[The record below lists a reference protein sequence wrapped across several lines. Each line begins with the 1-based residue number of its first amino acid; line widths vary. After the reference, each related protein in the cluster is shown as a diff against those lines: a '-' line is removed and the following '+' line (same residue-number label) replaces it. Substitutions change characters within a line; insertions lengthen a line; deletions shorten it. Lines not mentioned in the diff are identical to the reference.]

1 MSEEKKPL
9 TLEDLK
15 KNKELLNTISQYTRD
30 RYKRDYTNSDEA
42 LEDFLS
48 EYRGIQ
54 NNTMNALT
62 FANYASEIEDS
73 EYKEKL
79 GQLYKTFDYELE
91 NFSDVE
97 DIGSGLAAAGEIL
110 AYNIA
115 DPINLLGFGA
125 GKIVASTAGRVGLK
139 SLINKALSTAAKRP
153 VLAGAVSGAAV
164 TGPLGVA
171 VEASIQKAEKDLGV
185 REGYSPKELALAGG
199 ISGLMGGAFGALG
212 GKLGKMSSD
221 ETTRMLQESEQA
233 TVQGRLSAMDNLEQ
247 ALMTPPTVRGAAAP
261 IDPKKEL
268 AGTYVVSE
276 KLPDAVKDGYDKL
289 GRVLAIDETKKTAT
303 VQFIPKATKVE
314 RKAQYRKD
322 MFDRGAVTLE
332 VPLSELKAPTQTV
345 TKRMITKYINQ
356 YGTFLDPVKIEEG
369 RKFLK
374 QTDPNISVEKLDLTL
389 PPEKILEINTL
400 TMDYA
405 SNNMARNPLI
415 SFDSFDPRL
424 KATER
429 IAQIVDVMSEKELG
443 NFKKFLDDNGIKSKD
458 LGKLYR
464 ADVSQLGKALQE
476 QSKMAS
482 KQLIEVGKAVNTANP
497 TARQQL
503 EELLKKL
510 NKIEETD
517 GKAPSFSN
525 TFVDIWRALL
535 VSQPVT
541 TVRNVFGTAA
551 RLPEEVM
558 RAKLDNLLVNLER
571 QSLGLDPINAE
582 DVLKRSS
589 LDVLKN
595 FSSPDEVV
603 RMTRYIAN
611 VFEEVD
617 LKIFRVFDDLI
628 PAEFEAVP
636 SLRYLGKAATAV
648 NVLNRAQDRWFK
660 SAAFMTELNNQY
672 IQMVNR
678 GLIEAPTVTL
688 PTRTATTPS
697 RNQQILQNMRGT
709 ATATTPSRNQQILQN
724 MRGTATTPSRNQQI
738 LQKMQ
743 GATTT
748 PSPAATATTPSPVPT
763 VTLPNGAT
771 KKISNI
777 RDVFYYQR
785 FDLLNDEMVSKAVGF
800 AFDMAYQNRRTLDKL
815 PFGGRQLQGVLDG
828 WNRMAEGI
836 PALKTIVPFANFMAN
851 SFTYTINRV
860 GFGGAIKSGMSRLK
874 LHSLLKA
881 GVSDIDAQR
890 AALREFNRYKEGL
903 VETAG
908 SFSLYGG
915 AWLLH
920 NYYGGDTWHT
930 IKVQDQEYDLRALFP
945 LSGYML
951 LVDTIT
957 REANGEPQRDS
968 LVKDAGEIL
977 LGLSTRRGA
986 AAPALQEFLEALSSE
1001 ETGIEDAAKSFFET
1015 VGTTVGSF
1023 GGGFLTPIR
1032 PVGEAL
1038 QTFGAS
1044 ERDFRYRRL
1053 QKDVIPEWAL
1063 PDDPDLR
1070 ASIQGFA
1077 DGFIKEGVKGSPLEN
1092 LVFGDVPEAAA
1103 PTGGDLT
1110 TGRGAVF
1117 RQLFGATP
1125 RGDSD
1130 IILNEL
1136 EKAGINPY
1144 RLNMYSEV
1152 PEYDLVRNRMLGEV
1166 SNRLGMALIRSASY
1180 RNADPAKKR
1189 RILEVAYFSSNSLE
1203 IPNQLRQFYNQ
1214 IGAKN
1219 VNNFIDIANK
1229 LVEQEY
1235 PILAEVKKLKTSLKK
1250 DPDARVLNLLRNP
1263 TPGVVTA
1270 ARNALSDQMID
1281 TTPMSDDQ
1289 VMSLIIPRLTYKDE
1303 KDAANQDHTRRLAA
1317 SANLYRKLASSLDL
1331 DIIAEQ
1337 DPLMRFGNQGIL
1349 REGVQ

>member
-1 MSEEKKPL
+1 MAEEKQPL
-9 TLEDLK
+9 TLEDIK
-15 KNKELLNTISQYTRD
+15 KNTNLMGTIARYASD
-30 RYKRDYTNSDEA
+30 RYGKNYFDPDEA
-42 LEDFLS
+42 VEDFLS

-62 FANYASEIEDS
+62 FANYASEIKDEN
-73 EYKEKL
+73 YKAQL
-79 GQLYKTFDYELE
+79 GQLYNTFDYELE

-110 AYNIA
+110 AYNIF
-115 DPINLLGFGA
+115 DPINLIGYGA
-125 GKIVASTAGRVGLK
+125 GKAIASTAGRGAIKGLMGQVFK
-139 SLINKALSTAAKRP
+139 TASKRP
-153 VLAGAVSGAAV
+153 VLAGALTGAAV
-164 TGPLGVA
+164 EGPIGVA
-171 VEASIQKAEKDLGV
+171 TEASIQKAEKDLDV
-185 REGYSPKELALAGG
+185 REGYSPEELALAGG

-268 AGTYVVSE
+268 AGTYIVSE
-276 KLPDAVKDGYDKL
+276 KMPDAVKDGYDKL

-424 KATER
+424 KVTER
-429 IAQIVDVMSEKELG
+429 IAQIVDVMPENELG
-443 NFKKFLDDNGIKSKD
+443 NFKKFLDDNGIQSED

-482 KQLIEVGKAVNTANP
+482 KQLIEVGKAVDTANP

-636 SLRYLGKAATAV
+636 SLRYLGRAATAV

-785 FDLLNDEMVSKAVGF
+785 FDLLNDEMVSKAVEF

-1023 GGGFLTPIR
+1023 GGGFLTPFR

-1077 DGFIKEGVKGSPLEN
+1077 DGLVREGVKGSPLEN

-1235 PILAEVKKLKTSLKK
+1235 PILAEVKKLKTGLRK
-1250 DPDARVLNLLRNP
+1250 DTDARVLNLLRNP

-1317 SANLYRKLASSLDL
+1317 SADLYRKLASSLDL
-1331 DIIAEQ
+1331 DIRAEQ
-1337 DPLMRFGNQGIL
+1337 DPLMRFGFQGIL

>member
-1 MSEEKKPL
+1 MAEEKQPL
-9 TLEDLK
+9 TLEDIK
-15 KNKELLNTISQYTRD
+15 KNTNLMGTIARYASD
-30 RYKRDYTNSDEA
+30 RYGKNYFDPDEA
-42 LEDFLS
+42 VEDFLS

-62 FANYASEIEDS
+62 FANYASEIKDEN
-73 EYKEKL
+73 YKAQL
-79 GQLYKTFDYELE
+79 GRLYNTFDDELE

-125 GKIVASTAGRVGLK
+125 GKIVASTAGRVALK
-139 SLINKALSTAAKRP
+139 GVINKALSTAAKRP
-153 VLAGAVSGAAV
+153 VLAGALTGAAV
-164 TGPLGVA
+164 EGPIGVA
-171 VEASIQKAEKDLGV
+171 TEASIQKAEKDLGV
-185 REGYSPKELALAGG
+185 REGYSPEELALAGG
-199 ISGLMGGAFGALG
+199 ISGLTGGAIGALG
-212 GKLGKMSSD
+212 GKLGRMSSD

-233 TVQGRLSAMDNLEQ
+233 TVQGRLATMDNLEQ

-276 KLPDAVKDGYDKL
+276 KMPDAVKDGYDKL

-303 VQFIPKATKVE
+303 VQYIPKATKVE

-345 TKRMITKYINQ
+345 TKRMITRYINQ

-374 QTDPNISVEKLDLTL
+374 QTDPDISVEKLDLTL

-424 KATER
+424 KVTER
-429 IAQIVDVMSEKELG
+429 IAQIVDVMPENELG
-443 NFKKFLDDNGIKSKD
+443 NFKKFLDDNGIKSED

-464 ADVSQLGKALQE
+464 ADVSQLGKALQK
-476 QSKMAS
+476 QSEMAP
-482 KQLIEVGKAVNTANP
+482 KQLIEAGKTIDTANP

-503 EELLKKL
+503 EEYLKNL

-551 RLPEEVM
+551 RLPEEVA

-595 FSSPDEVV
+595 FSSPDEVI
-603 RMTRYIAN
+603 RLTRYAASMY
-611 VFEEVD
+611 EEVD

-636 SLRYLGKAATAV
+636 SLKHLGRAATAV

-688 PTRTATTPS
+688 P
-697 RNQQILQNMRGT
+697 
-709 ATATTPSRNQQILQN
+709 
-724 MRGTATTPSRNQQI
+724 
-738 LQKMQ
+738 
-743 GATTT
+743 
-748 PSPAATATTPSPVPT
+748 
-763 VTLPNGAT
+763 NGAT

-777 RDVFYYQR
+777 RDVFSYQR
-785 FDLLNDEMVSKAVGF
+785 FDLLNDEMVSKAVEF
-800 AFDMAYQNRRTLDKL
+800 SFDMAYQNRRAPEKI
-815 PFGGRQLQGVLDG
+815 PFIGRGVQSILDG
-828 WNRMAEGI
+828 WNRMAEGS
-836 PALKTIVPFANFMAN
+836 PYLKTIVPFANFMAN
-851 SFTYTINRV
+851 SFTYTINRI
-860 GFGGAIKSGMSRLK
+860 GFGGAIKAGMSRAK

-908 SFSLYGG
+908 AFSMYGG

-920 NYYGGDTWHT
+920 TYYGGDTWNT
-930 IKVQDQEYDLRALFP
+930 IKVQDQEYDISALFP

-951 LVDTIT
+951 VVDTVT
-957 REANGEPQRDS
+957 RATKGEPQRNS
-968 LVKDAGEIL
+968 LVKDASEIL
-977 LGLSTRRGA
+977 FGLSTRRGA

-1001 ETGIEDAAKSFFET
+1001 EIGIEDAAKSFFET
-1015 VGTTVGSF
+1015 IGTTVGSF
-1023 GGGFLTPIR
+1023 GGGFLTPFR

-1077 DGFIKEGVKGSPLEN
+1077 DGLVREGVKGTPLEN
-1092 LVFGDVPEAAA
+1092 VVFGDVPESAA
-1103 PTGGDLT
+1103 PTGGDLR
-1110 TGRGAVF
+1110 TGRGSIF

-1166 SNRLGMALIRSASY
+1166 SNRLGMDLIRSASY

-1189 RILEVAYFSSNSLE
+1189 RILEVAYFNSNSLE

-1219 VNNFIDIANK
+1219 VNNFTDIANN

-1235 PILAEVKKLKTSLKK
+1235 PILAEVKKLKTGLKK
-1250 DPDARVLNLLRNP
+1250 DADARVLNLLRNP

-1303 KDAANQDHTRRLAA
+1303 KDSANQDHTRRLAA
-1317 SANLYRKLASSLDL
+1317 SADLYRKLASSLDP
-1331 DIIAEQ
+1331 DIRAEQ
-1337 DPLMRFGNQGIL
+1337 DPLMRFGNQRML

>member
-1 MSEEKKPL
+1 MAEEKQPL
-9 TLEDLK
+9 TLEDIK
-15 KNKELLNTISQYTRD
+15 KNTDLMRTITRYASD
-30 RYKRDYTNSDEA
+30 RYRKNYFDANEA
-42 LEDFLS
+42 VEDFLS

-54 NNTMNALT
+54 NNTVNALT
-62 FANYASEIEDS
+62 FANYASEIKDEN
-73 EYKEKL
+73 YKAQL
-79 GQLYKTFDYELE
+79 GQLYNTFDDELE

-125 GKIVASTAGRVGLK
+125 GKIVASTAGRVALK
-139 SLINKALSTAAKRP
+139 GVINKALSTASKRP
-153 VLAGAVSGAAV
+153 VLAGALTGAAV
-164 TGPLGVA
+164 EGPIGVA
-171 VEASIQKAEKDLGV
+171 TEASIQKAEKDLDV
-185 REGYSPKELALAGG
+185 REGYSPEELALAGG
-199 ISGLMGGAFGALG
+199 ISGLTGGAFGALG

-233 TVQGRLSAMDNLEQ
+233 TVQGRLATMDNLEQ
-247 ALMTPPTVRGAAAP
+247 AVMTPPTVRGAAAP
-261 IDPKKEL
+261 IDPRKEIS
-268 AGTYVVSE
+268 GTFVVAKE
-276 KLPDAVKDGYDKL
+276 MPDAVKEGYDKL
-289 GRVLAIDETKKTAT
+289 GRVLSIDETKKTAT
-303 VQFIPKATKVE
+303 VQYIPKGTKVE
-314 RKAQYRKD
+314 PKAQYRKD
-322 MFDRGAVTLE
+322 MFDKSAVTLE
-332 VPLSELKAPTQTV
+332 VPLSELRAPTLTT
-345 TKRMITKYINQ
+345 TKRMTTRYINQ
-356 YGTFLDPVKIEEG
+356 YGTFLDPEKVAEG

-374 QTDPNISVEKLDLTL
+374 QTDPDLPADKLELTI

-400 TMDYA
+400 SMDYM
-405 SNNMARNPLI
+405 SNNMTKNPLL
-415 SFDSFDPRL
+415 SYDTFDPRL
-424 KATER
+424 KVTER
-429 IAQIVDVMSEKELG
+429 IAQIVDAMPGNELG
-443 NFKKFLDDNGIKSKD
+443 NFKKFLDDNGIKSED
-458 LGKLYR
+458 LGKIYR
-464 ADVSQLGKALQE
+464 ADVSQAARTLQK
-476 QSKMAS
+476 QSEMAP
-482 KQLIEVGKAVNTANP
+482 KQLIEAGKTIDTANP

-503 EELLKKL
+503 EEYLKNL

-551 RLPEEVM
+551 RLPEEVA

-571 QSLGLDPINAE
+571 RSLGLDPINAE

-595 FSSPDEVV
+595 FNSPDEVI
-603 RMTRYIAN
+603 RLTRYAASMY
-611 VFEEVD
+611 EEVD

-636 SLRYLGKAATAV
+636 SLKHLGRAATAV

-688 PTRTATTPS
+688 P
-697 RNQQILQNMRGT
+697 
-709 ATATTPSRNQQILQN
+709 
-724 MRGTATTPSRNQQI
+724 
-738 LQKMQ
+738 
-743 GATTT
+743 
-748 PSPAATATTPSPVPT
+748 
-763 VTLPNGAT
+763 NGAT

-777 RDVFYYQR
+777 RDVFSYQR
-785 FDLLNDEMVSKAVGF
+785 FDLLNDEMVSKAVEF
-800 AFDMAYQNRRTLDKL
+800 AFDMAYQNRRSLDKL
-815 PFGGRQLQGVLDG
+815 PFLGRQAQGVLDG
-828 WNRMAEGI
+828 WNRMAEDV

-851 SFTYTINRV
+851 SFTYTINRI
-860 GFGGAIKSGMSRLK
+860 GFGGAIKSGMSGLK
-874 LHSLLKA
+874 LRSLLKA

-890 AALREFNRYKEGL
+890 AALREFNRFKEGL

-930 IKVQDQEYDLRALFP
+930 IKVQDQEYDIRTLFP

-977 LGLSTRRGA
+977 LGLSTRRGT
-986 AAPALQEFLEALSSE
+986 AAPALQEFLQAMTSE
-1001 ETGIEDAAKSFFET
+1001 GTSIEDASKSFFEYF
-1015 VGTTVGSF
+1015 GTTLGSF

-1070 ASIQGFA
+1070 ASIQGFV
-1077 DGFIKEGVKGSPLEN
+1077 DGFVKEGVKGSPLEN

-1136 EKAGINPY
+1136 EKAGIDPY
-1144 RLNMYSEV
+1144 RLNMYSKV

-1219 VNNFIDIANK
+1219 VNNFTDIANK

-1235 PILAEVKKLKTSLKK
+1235 PILAEVKKLKTGLKK
-1250 DPDARVLNLLRNP
+1250 DADARVLNLLRNP

-1303 KDAANQDHTRRLAA
+1303 KDSANQDHTRRLAA
-1317 SANLYRKLASSLDL
+1317 SADLYRKLASSLDL

-1337 DPLMRFGNQGIL
+1337 DPLMRFGNQRML

>member
-1 MSEEKKPL
+1 MAEEKQPL
-9 TLEDLK
+9 TLEDIK
-15 KNKELLNTISQYTRD
+15 KNTDLMRTITRYASD
-30 RYKRDYTNSDEA
+30 RYRKNYFGADEA
-42 LEDFLS
+42 VEDFLS

-54 NNTMNALT
+54 NNTVNALT
-62 FANYASEIEDS
+62 FANYASEIKDEN
-73 EYKEKL
+73 YKAQL
-79 GQLYKTFDYELE
+79 GQLYNTFDDELE

-125 GKIVASTAGRVGLK
+125 GKIVASTAGRVALK
-139 SLINKALSTAAKRP
+139 GVINKALSTAAKRP
-153 VLAGAVSGAAV
+153 VLAGALTGAAV
-164 TGPLGVA
+164 EGPIGVA
-171 VEASIQKAEKDLGV
+171 TEASIQKAEKDLGV
-185 REGYSPKELALAGG
+185 REGYSPEELALAGG
-199 ISGLMGGAFGALG
+199 ISGLTGGAFGALG
-212 GKLGKMSSD
+212 GKLGKMSAD

-233 TVQGRLSAMDNLEQ
+233 TVQGRLATMDNLEQ
-247 ALMTPPTVRGAAAP
+247 AVMTPPTVRGAAAP

-268 AGTYVVSE
+268 AGTYVVS
-276 KLPDAVKDGYDKL
+276 KKMPGAVKDGYDKL

-303 VQFIPKATKVE
+303 VQYIPKGTKVE
-314 RKAQYRKD
+314 PKAQYRKD
-322 MFDRGAVTLE
+322 MFDKSAVTLE
-332 VPLSELKAPTQTV
+332 VPLSELRAPTLTT
-345 TKRMITKYINQ
+345 TKRMTTRYINQ
-356 YGTFLDPVKIEEG
+356 YGTFLDPEKVAEG

-374 QTDPNISVEKLDLTL
+374 QTDPDLPADKLELTI

-400 TMDYA
+400 SMNYM
-405 SNNMARNPLI
+405 SNNMTKNPLL
-415 SFDSFDPRL
+415 SYDTFDPRL
-424 KATER
+424 KVTER
-429 IAQIVDVMSEKELG
+429 IAQIVDAMPRNELG
-443 NFKKFLDDNGIKSKD
+443 NFKKFLDDNGIKSED
-458 LGKLYR
+458 LGKIYR
-464 ADVSQLGKALQE
+464 ADVSQAARTLQK
-476 QSKMAS
+476 QSEIAP
-482 KQLIEVGKAVNTANP
+482 KQLIEAGKTIDTANP

-503 EELLKKL
+503 EEYLKNL

-551 RLPEEVM
+551 RLPEEVA

-595 FSSPDEVV
+595 FSSPDEVI
-603 RMTRYIAN
+603 RLTRYAASMY
-611 VFEEVD
+611 EEVD

-636 SLRYLGKAATAV
+636 SLRYLGRAATAV

-688 PTRTATTPS
+688 P
-697 RNQQILQNMRGT
+697 
-709 ATATTPSRNQQILQN
+709 
-724 MRGTATTPSRNQQI
+724 
-738 LQKMQ
+738 
-743 GATTT
+743 
-748 PSPAATATTPSPVPT
+748 
-763 VTLPNGAT
+763 NGAT

-777 RDVFYYQR
+777 RDVFSYQR
-785 FDLLNDEMVSKAVGF
+785 FDLLNDEMVSKAVEF
-800 AFDMAYQNRRTLDKL
+800 AFDMAYQNRRSLDKL
-815 PFGGRQLQGVLDG
+815 PFLGRQAQGVLDG
-828 WNRMAEGI
+828 WNRMAEDV

-851 SFTYTINRV
+851 SFTYTINRI

-890 AALREFNRYKEGL
+890 AALREFNRFKEGL

-930 IKVQDQEYDLRALFP
+930 IKVQDQEYDLRTLFP

-968 LVKDAGEIL
+968 FVKDAGEIL

-986 AAPALQEFLEALSSE
+986 AAPALQEFLQAMTSE
-1001 ETGIEDAAKSFFET
+1001 GTSIEDASKSFFEYF
-1015 VGTTVGSF
+1015 GTTLGSF
-1023 GGGFLTPIR
+1023 GGGFLTPFR

-1070 ASIQGFA
+1070 ASIQGFV

-1136 EKAGINPY
+1136 EKAGIDPY
-1144 RLNMYSEV
+1144 RLNMYSKV

-1219 VNNFIDIANK
+1219 VNNFTDIANK

-1235 PILAEVKKLKTSLKK
+1235 PILAEVKKLKTGLKK
-1250 DPDARVLNLLRNP
+1250 DADARVLNLLRNP

-1303 KDAANQDHTRRLAA
+1303 KDSANQDHTRRLAA
-1317 SANLYRKLASSLDL
+1317 SADLYRKLASSLDL

-1337 DPLMRFGNQGIL
+1337 DPLMRFGNQRML

>member
-54 NNTMNALT
+54 NNTVNALT
-62 FANYASEIEDS
+62 FANYASEIKDEN
-73 EYKEKL
+73 YKAQL
-79 GQLYKTFDYELE
+79 GRLYNTFDDELE

-125 GKIVASTAGRVGLK
+125 GKIVASTAGRVALK
-139 SLINKALSTAAKRP
+139 GVINKALSTASKRP
-153 VLAGAVSGAAV
+153 VLAGALTGAAV
-164 TGPLGVA
+164 EGPIGVA
-171 VEASIQKAEKDLGV
+171 TEASIQKAEKDLGV
-185 REGYSPKELALAGG
+185 REGYSPEELALAGG
-199 ISGLMGGAFGALG
+199 ISGLTGGAFGALG
-212 GKLGKMSSD
+212 GKFGKMSSD

-233 TVQGRLSAMDNLEQ
+233 TVQGRLATMDNLEQ

-571 QSLGLDPINAE
+571 QSLGLDPLNTE

-595 FSSPDEVV
+595 FSSPDEVI
-603 RMTRYIAN
+603 RLTRYAAN

-636 SLRYLGKAATAV
+636 SLKHLGKAATAV

-688 PTRTATTPS
+688 PTQAT
-697 RNQQILQNMRGT
+697 
-709 ATATTPSRNQQILQN
+709 
-724 MRGTATTPSRNQQI
+724 TATTPSRNQQI

-743 GATTT
+743 GAATATT

-777 RDVFYYQR
+777 RDVFSYQR
-785 FDLLNDEMVSKAVGF
+785 FDLLNDEMVSKAVEF
-800 AFDMAYQNRRTLDKL
+800 AFDMAYQNRRSLDKL
-815 PFGGRQLQGVLDG
+815 PFLGRQAQGVLDG
-828 WNRMAEGI
+828 WNRMAEDV

-851 SFTYTINRV
+851 SFTYTINRI
-860 GFGGAIKSGMSRLK
+860 GFGGAIKAGLSRAK

-890 AALREFNRYKEGL
+890 AALREFNRFKEGL

-957 REANGEPQRDS
+957 RKANGEPQRDS
-968 LVKDAGEIL
+968 FVKDAGEIL

-986 AAPALQEFLEALSSE
+986 AAPALQEFLQAMTSE
-1001 ETGIEDAAKSFFET
+1001 ETSIEDASKSFFEYF
-1015 VGTTVGSF
+1015 GTTLGSF

-1070 ASIQGFA
+1070 ASIQGFV
-1077 DGFIKEGVKGSPLEN
+1077 DGFVREGVKGSPLEN

-1166 SNRLGMALIRSASY
+1166 SNQLGMALIRSASY

-1219 VNNFIDIANK
+1219 VNNFRDIANK

-1235 PILAEVKKLKTSLKK
+1235 PVLAEVKKLKTGLRK
-1250 DPDARVLNLLRNP
+1250 DADARVLNLLRNP

-1317 SANLYRKLASSLDL
+1317 SADLYRKLASSLDL
-1331 DIIAEQ
+1331 DIRAEQ
-1337 DPLMRFGNQGIL
+1337 DPLKRLGGQRML

>member
-1 MSEEKKPL
+1 MAEEKNPL
-9 TLEDLK
+9 TLEDIKQNQDLMR
-15 KNKELLNTISQYTRD
+15 TITRYSRD
-30 RYKRDYTNSDEA
+30 RYGKDYVDPDKA
-42 LEDFLS
+42 VEDFLS

-62 FANYASEIEDS
+62 FANYASEIKDEN
-73 EYKEKL
+73 YKAQL
-79 GQLYKTFDYELE
+79 GQLYKTFDDELE

-125 GKIVASTAGRVGLK
+125 GKAVASTVGRGALK
-139 SLINKALSTAAKRP
+139 GVINRALSTAAKRP
-153 VLAGAVSGAAV
+153 VLAGALTGAAV
-164 TGPLGVA
+164 EGPIGVA
-171 VEASIQKAEKDLGV
+171 TEASIQKAEKDLGV
-185 REGYSPKELALAGG
+185 REGYSPEELALAGG
-199 ISGLMGGAFGALG
+199 VSGLTGGAIGALG
-212 GKLGKMSSD
+212 GKLGKMSAD

-233 TVQGRLSAMDNLEQ
+233 TVQGRVAAMDNLEQ
-247 ALMTPPTVRGAAAP
+247 AVMTPPTVRGAAAP

-268 AGTYVVSE
+268 EGTFVVA
-276 KLPDAVKDGYDKL
+276 KKMPDAVKDGYDKL

-303 VQFIPKATKVE
+303 VQYIPKGTKVE
-314 RKAQYRKD
+314 PKAQYRKD
-322 MFDRGAVTLE
+322 MFDKSAVTLE
-332 VPLSELKAPTQTV
+332 VPLSELRAPTLTT
-345 TKRMITKYINQ
+345 TKRMTTRYINQ
-356 YGTFLDPVKIEEG
+356 YGTFLDPEKVAEG

-374 QTDPNISVEKLDLTL
+374 QTDPDLPADKLELTI

-400 TMDYA
+400 SMDYM
-405 SNNMARNPLI
+405 SNNMTKNPLL
-415 SFDSFDPRL
+415 SYDTFDPRL
-424 KATER
+424 KVTER
-429 IAQIVDVMSEKELG
+429 IAQIVDAMPENELG
-443 NFKKFLDDNGIKSKD
+443 NFKKFLDDNGIKSED
-458 LGKLYR
+458 LGKIYR
-464 ADVSQLGKALQE
+464 ADVSQAARTLQK
-476 QSKMAS
+476 QSEMAP
-482 KQLIEVGKAVNTANP
+482 KQLIEAGKTIDTANP

-503 EELLKKL
+503 EEYLKNL

-525 TFVDIWRALL
+525 TFVDIWRSLL

-551 RLPEEVM
+551 RLPEEVA

-595 FSSPDEVV
+595 FSSPDEVI
-603 RMTRYIAN
+603 RLTRYAASMY
-611 VFEEVD
+611 EEVD

-636 SLRYLGKAATAV
+636 SLKHLGRAATAV

-678 GLIEAPTVTL
+678 GFIEAPTVTL
-688 PTRTATTPS
+688 P
-697 RNQQILQNMRGT
+697 
-709 ATATTPSRNQQILQN
+709 
-724 MRGTATTPSRNQQI
+724 
-738 LQKMQ
+738 
-743 GATTT
+743 
-748 PSPAATATTPSPVPT
+748 
-763 VTLPNGAT
+763 NGST

-777 RDVFYYQR
+777 RDVFSYQR
-785 FDLLNDEMVSKAVGF
+785 FDLLNDEMVSKAVEF
-800 AFDMAYQNRRTLDKL
+800 AFDMAYQNRRAPEKI
-815 PFGGRQLQGVLDG
+815 PFIGRGVQSILDG
-828 WNRMAEGI
+828 WNRMSEGS
-836 PALKTIVPFANFMAN
+836 PYLKTVVPFANFMAN
-851 SFTYTINRV
+851 SFTYTINRIAL
-860 GFGGAIKSGMSRLK
+860 GGALKSTMSGLK
-874 LHSLLKA
+874 LRSLLKA

-890 AALREFNRYKEGL
+890 AALREFNRFKEGL

-908 SFSLYGG
+908 SASLYGG

-930 IKVQDQEYDLRALFP
+930 IKVQDQEYDLRTLFP

-968 LVKDAGEIL
+968 LVKDASEIL
-977 LGLSTRRGA
+977 FGLSTRRGA
-986 AAPALQEFLEALSSE
+986 AAPALQEFLEALASE
-1001 ETGIEDAAKSFFET
+1001 ETGVEDAAKSFFET

-1023 GGGFLTPIR
+1023 GGGFLTPVR

-1070 ASIQGFA
+1070 ASIKGFV
-1077 DGFIKEGVKGSPLEN
+1077 DGLVREGVKGTPLEN

-1103 PTGGDLT
+1103 PTGGDLR
-1110 TGRGAVF
+1110 TGRGAIF

-1136 EKAGINPY
+1136 EKAGIDPY
-1144 RLNMYSEV
+1144 RLNSYSEV

-1166 SNRLGMALIRSASY
+1166 SNQLGMALIRSDLY

-1189 RILEVAYFSSNSLE
+1189 RILEVAYFNSNK
-1203 IPNQLRQFYNQ
+1203 IKPPRQLQQFYNQ
-1214 IGAKN
+1214 IGFEN
-1219 VNNFIDIANK
+1219 ISNFRDLATK
-1229 LVEQEY
+1229 LVKQEY
-1235 PILAEVKKLKTSLKK
+1235 PVLAEVKRIKTGLKK
-1250 DPDARVLNLLRNP
+1250 QDEARVLKLFRDP
-1263 TPGVVTA
+1263 TPGVVKA
-1270 ARNALSDQMID
+1270 ARDSLSGQGID
-1281 TTPMSDDQ
+1281 TTPMTDDQ
-1289 VMSLIIPRLTYKDE
+1289 VMSLLLPRLNYKDE
-1303 KDAANQDHTRRLAA
+1303 KNETNQDHIRRLSA
-1317 SANLYRKLASSLDL
+1317 SADLYVKLASSLDI
-1331 DIIAEQ
+1331 DIEGPIE
-1337 DPLMRFGNQGIL
+1337 PLIRIGGGQML
-1349 REGVQ
+1349 REGVSE

>member
-1 MSEEKKPL
+1 MAEEKQPL
-9 TLEDLK
+9 TLEDIK
-15 KNKELLNTISQYTRD
+15 KNTDLMRTITRYASD
-30 RYKRDYTNSDEA
+30 RYRKNYFGADEA
-42 LEDFLS
+42 VEDFLS

-54 NNTMNALT
+54 NNTVNALT
-62 FANYASEIEDS
+62 FANYASEIKDEN
-73 EYKEKL
+73 YKAQL
-79 GQLYKTFDYELE
+79 GQLYKTFDDELE

-125 GKIVASTAGRVGLK
+125 GKIVASTAGRVALK
-139 SLINKALSTAAKRP
+139 GVINKALSTASKRP
-153 VLAGAVSGAAV
+153 VLAGALTGAAV
-164 TGPLGVA
+164 EGPIGVA
-171 VEASIQKAEKDLGV
+171 TEASIQKAEKDLDV
-185 REGYSPKELALAGG
+185 REGYSPEELALAGG
-199 ISGLMGGAFGALG
+199 ISGLTGGAFGALG

-233 TVQGRLSAMDNLEQ
+233 TVQGRLATMDNLEQ
-247 ALMTPPTVRGAAAP
+247 AVMTPPTVRGAAAP

-268 AGTYVVSE
+268 AGTFVVA
-276 KLPDAVKDGYDKL
+276 KKMPDAVKNGYDKL

-303 VQFIPKATKVE
+303 VQYIPKGTKVE
-314 RKAQYRKD
+314 PKAQYRKD
-322 MFDRGAVTLE
+322 MFDKSAVTLE
-332 VPLSELKAPTQTV
+332 VPLSELRAPTLTT
-345 TKRMITKYINQ
+345 TKRMTTRYINQ
-356 YGTFLDPVKIEEG
+356 YGTFLDPEKVAEG

-374 QTDPNISVEKLDLTL
+374 QTDPDLPADKLELTI

-400 TMDYA
+400 SMDYM
-405 SNNMARNPLI
+405 SNNMTKNPLL
-415 SFDSFDPRL
+415 SYDTFDPRL
-424 KATER
+424 KVTER
-429 IAQIVDVMSEKELG
+429 IAQIVDAMPRNELG
-443 NFKKFLDDNGIKSKD
+443 NFKKFLDDNGIKSED
-458 LGKLYR
+458 LGKIYR
-464 ADVSQLGKALQE
+464 ADVSQAARTLQK
-476 QSKMAS
+476 QSEMAP
-482 KQLIEVGKAVNTANP
+482 KQLIEAGKTIDTANP

-503 EELLKKL
+503 EEYLKNL

-551 RLPEEVM
+551 RLPEEVA

-571 QSLGLDPINAE
+571 RSLGLDPINAE

-595 FSSPDEVV
+595 FSSPDEVI
-603 RMTRYIAN
+603 RLTRYAASMY
-611 VFEEVD
+611 EEVD

-636 SLRYLGKAATAV
+636 SLRHLGRAATAV

-678 GLIEAPTVTL
+678 GLIKA
-688 PTRTATTPS
+688 
-697 RNQQILQNMRGT
+697 
-709 ATATTPSRNQQILQN
+709 
-724 MRGTATTPSRNQQI
+724 
-738 LQKMQ
+738 
-743 GATTT
+743 
-748 PSPAATATTPSPVPT
+748 PT

-777 RDVFYYQR
+777 RDVFSYQR
-785 FDLLNDEMVSKAVGF
+785 FDLLNDEMVSKAVEF
-800 AFDMAYQNRRTLDKL
+800 AFDMAYQNRRSLDKL
-815 PFGGRQLQGVLDG
+815 PFLGRQAQGVLDG
-828 WNRMAEGI
+828 WNRMAEDV

-851 SFTYTINRV
+851 SFTYTINRIA
-860 GFGGAIKSGMSRLK
+860 FGGAIKSGMSRLK
-874 LHSLLKA
+874 LRSLLKA

-890 AALREFNRYKEGL
+890 AALREFNRFKEGL

-930 IKVQDQEYDLRALFP
+930 IKVQDQEYDIRTLFP

-986 AAPALQEFLEALSSE
+986 AAPALQEFLQAMTSE
-1001 ETGIEDAAKSFFET
+1001 ETSIEDASKSFFEYF
-1015 VGTTVGSF
+1015 GTTLGSF
-1023 GGGFLTPIR
+1023 GGGFLTPFR

-1070 ASIQGFA
+1070 ASIQGFV

-1136 EKAGINPY
+1136 EKAGIDPY
-1144 RLNMYSEV
+1144 RLNMYSKV

-1235 PILAEVKKLKTSLKK
+1235 PILAEVKKLKTGLKK
-1250 DPDARVLNLLRNP
+1250 DADARVLNLLRNP

-1337 DPLMRFGNQGIL
+1337 DPLMRFGFQGIL

>member
-1 MSEEKKPL
+1 MVEEKKPL

-15 KNKELLNTISQYTRD
+15 KDKDLLRTISQYTRD
-30 RYKRDYTNSDEA
+30 RYNKNYTNPDEA

-62 FANYASEIEDS
+62 FANYASEIKDEN
-73 EYKEKL
+73 YKAQL
-79 GQLYKTFDYELE
+79 GQLYKTFDDELE

-125 GKIVASTAGRVGLK
+125 GKAIASTAGRGVIKGV
-139 SLINKALSTAAKRP
+139 INKALSTAAKRP

-164 TGPLGVA
+164 EGPTGAATEYA
-171 VEASIQKAEKDLGV
+171 VQKAEKDLDV
-185 REGYSPKELALAGG
+185 RGKTDWGQVGLAGG
-199 ISGLMGGAFGALG
+199 ISGLTGGAIGALG
-212 GKLGKMSSD
+212 GKIGKMSAD
-221 ETTRMLQESEQA
+221 ETTRMLQESELA
-233 TVQGRLSAMDNLEQ
+233 SVQGRLASMDNLEQ
-247 ALMTPPTVRGAAAP
+247 AVMTPPTIRGAAAP

-276 KLPDAVKDGYDKL
+276 KMPDAVKDGYDKL

-303 VQFIPKATKVE
+303 VQYIPEGTKVE
-314 RKAQYRKD
+314 RTAQYRKD
-322 MFDRGAVTLE
+322 MFDRGSVTLE
-332 VPLSELKAPTQTV
+332 VPLSELKAPTQTE
-345 TKRMITKYINQ
+345 TKRMITRYINQ
-356 YGTFLDPVKIEEG
+356 YGTFFDPEKVAEG

-374 QTDPNISVEKLDLTL
+374 QIDPDISVEKLDLTL
-389 PPEKILEINTL
+389 PPEKILEINKL

-429 IAQIVDVMSEKELG
+429 IAQIVDVMPENELG
-443 NFKKFLDDNGIKSKD
+443 NFKKFLDDNGIKSED

-464 ADVSQLGKALQE
+464 ADVSQLGKALQKQAE
-476 QSKMAS
+476 MAP
-482 KQLIEVGKAVNTANP
+482 KQLIEAGKAIDTANP
-497 TARQQL
+497 TARQQV
-503 EELLKKL
+503 EEYLKNL

-525 TFVDIWRALL
+525 TFVDIWRALI
-535 VSQPVT
+535 VSQPVS
-541 TVRNVFGTAA
+541 TVRNVFGTGA
-551 RLPEEVM
+551 RLPEEVV
-558 RAKLDNLLVNLER
+558 RAKLDNMLVNLER

-582 DVLKRSS
+582 DILKRSS

-595 FSSPDEVV
+595 FSSPDEAV
-603 RMTRYIAN
+603 RMTRYIASM
-611 VFEEVD
+611 FEEVD

-636 SLRYLGKAATAV
+636 SLKHLGRAATAV

-688 PTRTATTPS
+688 PDGS
-697 RNQQILQNMRGT
+697 
-709 ATATTPSRNQQILQN
+709 
-724 MRGTATTPSRNQQI
+724 
-738 LQKMQ
+738 
-743 GATTT
+743 
-748 PSPAATATTPSPVPT
+748 
-763 VTLPNGAT
+763 T

-777 RDVFYYQR
+777 RDVFSYQR
-785 FDLLNDEMVSKAVGF
+785 FDLLNDEMVSKAVEF
-800 AFDMAYQNRRTLDKL
+800 AFDMAYQNRRVLDKL
-815 PFGGRQLQGVLDG
+815 PFGGKQLQGILDG
-828 WNRMAEGI
+828 WNRMAEGS
-836 PALKTIVPFANFMAN
+836 PYLKTIVPFANFMAG
-851 SFTYTINRV
+851 SFTYTINRI
-860 GFGGAIKSGMSRLK
+860 GFGGAIKAGMSRAK

-908 SFSLYGG
+908 AFSMYGG

-930 IKVQDQEYDLRALFP
+930 IKVWDQEYDIRALFP

-951 LVDTIT
+951 VVDTIT
-957 REANGEPQRDS
+957 RKASGEPRRDS
-968 LVKDAGEIL
+968 LVKDASEIL
-977 LGLSTRRGA
+977 FGLSTRRGA
-986 AAPALQEFLEALSSE
+986 AAPALQEFLEALASE
-1001 ETGIEDAAKSFFET
+1001 ETGVEDAAKSFFET
-1015 VGTTVGSF
+1015 IGTTVGSF
-1023 GGGFLTPIR
+1023 GGGFLTPFR

-1044 ERDFRYRRL
+1044 DRDFRYRRL

-1077 DGFIKEGVKGSPLEN
+1077 DGLVREGVKGTPLEN
-1092 LVFGDVPEAAA
+1092 VVFGDVPESAA
-1103 PTGGDLT
+1103 PTGGDLR
-1110 TGRGAVF
+1110 TGRGAIF

-1136 EKAGINPY
+1136 EKAGIDPY
-1144 RLNMYSEV
+1144 KLNAYSEV

-1166 SNRLGMALIRSASY
+1166 SNQLGMVIIRSDSY
-1180 RNADPAKKR
+1180 RNADPATKR
-1189 RILEVAYFSSNSLE
+1189 RILEVAYFNSNSLK
-1203 IPNQLRQFYNQ
+1203 IPNQLRQVYNQ

-1219 VNNFIDIANK
+1219 VNNFTDIANQ
-1229 LVEQEY
+1229 LVAQEY
-1235 PILAEVKKLKTSLKK
+1235 PVLTEVKKLKTGLKK
-1250 DPDARVLNLLRNP
+1250 ESEARVLKLFRNP

-1270 ARNALSDQMID
+1270 ARNALSDQGID

-1289 VMSLIIPRLTYKDE
+1289 VMSLMIPRLSYKDE
-1303 KDAANQDHTRRLAA
+1303 KDAANQDYTRRLAA
-1317 SANLYRKLASSLDL
+1317 SVDLYRTLASSLDL
-1331 DIIAEQ
+1331 GIIAEQ
-1337 DPLMRFGNQGIL
+1337 DPLKRFGRQDMS
-1349 REGVQ
+1349 RRGVQ

>member
-1 MSEEKKPL
+1 MTEEKQPL
-9 TLEDLK
+9 TLEDIK
-15 KNKELLNTISQYTRD
+15 KNTDLMRTITRYSSD
-30 RYKRDYTNSDEA
+30 RYRKNYFDADKA
-42 LEDFLS
+42 VEDFLS

-54 NNTMNALT
+54 NNTLNALT
-62 FANYASEIEDS
+62 FANYASEIKDEN
-73 EYKEKL
+73 YKAQL
-79 GQLYKTFDYELE
+79 GQLYKTFDDELE

-125 GKIVASTAGRVGLK
+125 GKIVASTAGRTALK
-139 SLINKALSTAAKRP
+139 GVINKALSAAAKRP
-153 VLAGAVSGAAV
+153 VLAGAVTGAALE
-164 TGPLGVA
+164 GPIGVA
-171 VEASIQKAEKDLGV
+171 TEASVQKAEKDLGV
-185 REGYSPKELALAGG
+185 REEYSPEELALAGG
-199 ISGLMGGAFGALG
+199 ISGLTGGAVGAVG
-212 GKLGKMSSD
+212 GKLGRMSAD

-233 TVQGRLSAMDNLEQ
+233 TVQGSLAAMDNLEQ
-247 ALMTPPTVRGAAAP
+247 AVMTPPTVRGASAP
-261 IDPKKEL
+261 IDPRKEIS
-268 AGTYVVSE
+268 GTFVVAKE
-276 KLPDAVKDGYDKL
+276 MPDAVKDGYDKL
-289 GRVLAIDETKKTAT
+289 GRVLSIDETKKTAT
-303 VQFIPKATKVE
+303 VQYIPKGTKVE
-314 RKAQYRKD
+314 PKAQYRKD
-322 MFDRGAVTLE
+322 MFDKGAVTLE
-332 VPLSELKAPTQTV
+332 VPLADLRAPTAST
-345 TKRMITKYINQ
+345 TKRMTDRYVKQ
-356 YGTFLDPVKIEEG
+356 YGTFLDPEKVAEG
-369 RKFLK
+369 RTFLK
-374 QTDPNISVEKLDLTL
+374 QSDPDIPADKLELTI
-389 PPEKILEINTL
+389 PPEKILEINTVS
-400 TMDYA
+400 MDYM
-405 SNNMARNPLI
+405 SKNMNRNPLL

-424 KATER
+424 KVTER
-429 IAQIVDVMSEKELG
+429 IGQIVDALPENELD
-443 NFKKFLDDNGIKSKD
+443 NFKKFLLDNGIQSED
-458 LGKLYR
+458 LGKIYR
-464 ADVSQLGKALQE
+464 ADVSQAARTLQK
-476 QSKMAS
+476 QSEMAP
-482 KQLIEVGKAVNTANP
+482 KQLIEAGKAVETANP

-503 EELLKKL
+503 EEYLKKL
-510 NKIEETD
+510 NKIDETD

-551 RLPEEVM
+551 RLPEEVA

-571 QSLGLDPINAE
+571 RSLGLDPINAE

-595 FSSPDEVV
+595 FSSPDESI
-603 RMTRYIAN
+603 RMARYASTM
-611 VFEEVD
+611 FEEVD

-628 PAEFEAVP
+628 PAEFESVP
-636 SLRYLGKAATAV
+636 SLRRLGRFATAV
-648 NVLNRAQDRWFK
+648 NTLNRAQDRWFK

-688 PTRTATTPS
+688 
-697 RNQQILQNMRGT
+697 Q
-709 ATATTPSRNQQILQN
+709 
-724 MRGTATTPSRNQQI
+724 
-738 LQKMQ
+738 
-743 GATTT
+743 
-748 PSPAATATTPSPVPT
+748 
-763 VTLPNGAT
+763 NGAT

-777 RDVFYYQR
+777 RDVFSYQR
-785 FDLLNDEMVSKAVGF
+785 FDLLNDEMVSKAVEF
-800 AFDMAYQNRRTLDKL
+800 SFDMAYQNRRVLDKL
-815 PFGGRQLQGVLDG
+815 PFGGKQLQGVLDG
-828 WNRMAEGI
+828 WNRMSEGS
-836 PALKTIVPFANFMAN
+836 PYLKTIVPFANFMAN
-851 SFTYTINRV
+851 SFTYTINRI
-860 GFGGAIKSGMSRLK
+860 GFGGAIKAGMSRAK

-920 NYYGGDTWHT
+920 NYYGGDTWNT
-930 IKVQDQEYDLRALFP
+930 IKVQDQEYDIRALFP

-957 REANGEPQRDS
+957 REASGEPQRNS
-968 LVKDAGEIL
+968 LVKDANEIL

-986 AAPALQEFLEALSSE
+986 AAPALQEFLEAVSSE

-1015 VGTTVGSF
+1015 IGTTVGSF
-1023 GGGFLTPIR
+1023 GGGFLTPFR

-1044 ERDFRYRRL
+1044 DRDFRYRRL

-1077 DGFIKEGVKGSPLEN
+1077 DGLVREGVKGTPLEN
-1092 LVFGDVPEAAA
+1092 VVFGDVPESAA
-1103 PTGGDLT
+1103 PTGGDLR
-1110 TGRGAVF
+1110 TGRGSIF

-1136 EKAGINPY
+1136 EKAGIDPY
-1144 RLNMYSEV
+1144 RLNAYSEV

-1166 SNRLGMALIRSASY
+1166 SNQLGMVIIRSDSY
-1180 RNADPAKKR
+1180 RKADPATKR
-1189 RILEVAYFSSNSLE
+1189 RILEVAYFNSNSLE
-1203 IPNQLRQFYNQ
+1203 IPNQLRQFYNR

-1219 VNNFIDIANK
+1219 VNNFRDIANQ

-1235 PILAEVKKLKTSLKK
+1235 PVLTEVKRIKTGLKK
-1250 DPDARVLNLLRNP
+1250 ESEARVLKLFRDP

-1270 ARNALSDQMID
+1270 AKNALSDQGID

-1289 VMSLIIPRLTYKDE
+1289 VMSLMIPRLSYKDE
-1303 KDAANQDHTRRLAA
+1303 KNAANQDYTRRLAA
-1317 SANLYRKLASSLDL
+1317 SADLYRTLASSLDL
-1331 DIIAEQ
+1331 GIRAEQ
-1337 DPLMRFGNQGIL
+1337 DPLKRRGAQDIL
-1349 REGVQ
+1349 RRGVQ

>member
-1 MSEEKKPL
+1 
-9 TLEDLK
+9 
-15 KNKELLNTISQYTRD
+15 
-30 RYKRDYTNSDEA
+30 
-42 LEDFLS
+42 
-48 EYRGIQ
+48 
-54 NNTMNALT
+54 
-62 FANYASEIEDS
+62 
-73 EYKEKL
+73 
-79 GQLYKTFDYELE
+79 
-91 NFSDVE
+91 
-97 DIGSGLAAAGEIL
+97 
-110 AYNIA
+110 
-115 DPINLLGFGA
+115 
-125 GKIVASTAGRVGLK
+125 
-139 SLINKALSTAAKRP
+139 
-153 VLAGAVSGAAV
+153 
-164 TGPLGVA
+164 
-171 VEASIQKAEKDLGV
+171 
-185 REGYSPKELALAGG
+185 
-199 ISGLMGGAFGALG
+199 
-212 GKLGKMSSD
+212 
-221 ETTRMLQESEQA
+221 
-233 TVQGRLSAMDNLEQ
+233 
-247 ALMTPPTVRGAAAP
+247 
-261 IDPKKEL
+261 
-268 AGTYVVSE
+268 
-276 KLPDAVKDGYDKL
+276 
-289 GRVLAIDETKKTAT
+289 
-303 VQFIPKATKVE
+303 
-314 RKAQYRKD
+314 
-322 MFDRGAVTLE
+322 MFDKSAVTLE
-332 VPLSELKAPTQTV
+332 VPLSELRAPTLTT
-345 TKRMITKYINQ
+345 TKRMTTRYINQ
-356 YGTFLDPVKIEEG
+356 YGTFLDPEKVAEG

-374 QTDPNISVEKLDLTL
+374 QTDPDMPADKLELTI

-400 TMDYA
+400 SMDYM
-405 SNNMARNPLI
+405 SNNMTKNPLL
-415 SFDSFDPRL
+415 SYDTFDPRL
-424 KATER
+424 KVTER
-429 IAQIVDVMSEKELG
+429 IAQIVDAMPRNELG
-443 NFKKFLDDNGIKSKD
+443 NFKKFLDDNGIKSED
-458 LGKLYR
+458 LGKIYR
-464 ADVSQLGKALQE
+464 ADVSQAARTLQK
-476 QSKMAS
+476 QSEMAP
-482 KQLIEVGKAVNTANP
+482 KQLIEAGKTIDTANP

-503 EELLKKL
+503 EEYLKNL
-510 NKIEETD
+510 NKIEKTD

-595 FSSPDEVV
+595 FSSPDEVI
-603 RMTRYIAN
+603 RLTRYAASMY
-611 VFEEVD
+611 EEVD
-617 LKIFRVFDDLI
+617 LKIFQVFDDLI

-636 SLRYLGKAATAV
+636 SLKHLGRAATAV

-672 IQMVNR
+672 IQVVNR
-678 GLIEAPTVTL
+678 GLIEA
-688 PTRTATTPS
+688 
-697 RNQQILQNMRGT
+697 
-709 ATATTPSRNQQILQN
+709 
-724 MRGTATTPSRNQQI
+724 
-738 LQKMQ
+738 
-743 GATTT
+743 
-748 PSPAATATTPSPVPT
+748 PT

-777 RDVFYYQR
+777 RDVFSYQR
-785 FDLLNDEMVSKAVGF
+785 FDLLNDEMVSKAVEF
-800 AFDMAYQNRRTLDKL
+800 AFDMAYQNRRSLDKL
-815 PFGGRQLQGVLDG
+815 PFLGRQAQGVLDG
-828 WNRMAEGI
+828 WNRMAEDV

-874 LHSLLKA
+874 LRSLLKA

-890 AALREFNRYKEGL
+890 AALREFNRFKEGL

-930 IKVQDQEYDLRALFP
+930 IKVQDQEYDIRTLFP

-968 LVKDAGEIL
+968 FVKDASEIL

-986 AAPALQEFLEALSSE
+986 AAPALQEFLQAMTSE
-1001 ETGIEDAAKSFFET
+1001 GTSIEDASKSFFEYF
-1015 VGTTVGSF
+1015 GTTLGSF
-1023 GGGFLTPIR
+1023 GGGFLTPFR

-1077 DGFIKEGVKGSPLEN
+1077 DGLVREGVKGSPLEN

-1136 EKAGINPY
+1136 EKAGIDPY

-1166 SNRLGMALIRSASY
+1166 SRVLGMNLIRSQEY
-1180 RNADPAKKR
+1180 RNRDAAGKR
-1189 RILEVAYFSSNSLE
+1189 KLLGVAYFGKASPDQPQQYRDL
-1203 IPNQLRQFYNQ
+1203 LRR
-1214 IGAKN
+1214 IGIKEFKN
-1219 VNNFIDIANK
+1219 FQQIANE
-1229 LVEQEY
+1229 LVKIEY
-1235 PILAEVKKLKTSLKK
+1235 PVLYELYRVNEGLSKEDEADILAS
-1250 DPDARVLNLLRNP
+1250 LRNP
-1263 TPGVVTA
+1263 TPGVIAT
-1270 ARNALSDQMID
+1270 ARNSLID
-1281 TTPMSDDQ
+1281 TGFDARNMSDEE
-1289 VMSLIIPRLTYKDE
+1289 VMSQILPDLKYQDE
-1303 KDAANQDHTRRLAA
+1303 KVEDNQDYNQRLLATIDLYRRLKGIGTL
-1317 SANLYRKLASSLDL
+1317 SETNILSPLITFGGERVLKESS
-1331 DIIAEQ
+1331 Q
-1337 DPLMRFGNQGIL
+1337 
-1349 REGVQ
+1349 

>member
-1 MSEEKKPL
+1 MAEEKNPL
-9 TLEDLK
+9 TLEDIKQNQSLMR
-15 KNKELLNTISQYTRD
+15 TIARYSRD
-30 RYKRDYTNSDEA
+30 RYGKDYVDPNKA
-42 LEDFLS
+42 VEDFLS

-62 FANYASEIEDS
+62 FANYASEIKDEN
-73 EYKEKL
+73 YKAQL

-139 SLINKALSTAAKRP
+139 SVINKALSTAAKRP
-153 VLAGAVSGAAV
+153 VLAGALTGAAV
-164 TGPLGVA
+164 VGPIGVA
-171 VEASIQKAEKDLGV
+171 TEASIQKAEKDLGV
-185 REGYSPKELALAGG
+185 REGYSPEELALAGG
-199 ISGLMGGAFGALG
+199 ISGLMGGAIGALG
-212 GKLGKMSSD
+212 GKLGKMSAD

-233 TVQGRLSAMDNLEQ
+233 TVQGRLATMDNLEQ

-268 AGTYVVSE
+268 AGTYVVS
-276 KLPDAVKDGYDKL
+276 KKMPGAVKDGYDKL

-303 VQFIPKATKVE
+303 VQYIPKGTKVE
-314 RKAQYRKD
+314 PKAQYRKD
-322 MFDRGAVTLE
+322 MFDKSAVTLE
-332 VPLSELKAPTQTV
+332 VPLSELRAPTLTT
-345 TKRMITKYINQ
+345 TKRMTTRYINQ
-356 YGTFLDPVKIEEG
+356 YGTFLDPEKVAEG

-374 QTDPNISVEKLDLTL
+374 QTDPDLPADKLELTI

-400 TMDYA
+400 SMNYM
-405 SNNMARNPLI
+405 SNNMTKNPLL
-415 SFDSFDPRL
+415 SYDTFDPRL
-424 KATER
+424 KVTER
-429 IAQIVDVMSEKELG
+429 IAQIVDAMPRNELG
-443 NFKKFLDDNGIKSKD
+443 NFKKFLDDNGIKSED
-458 LGKLYR
+458 LGKIYR
-464 ADVSQLGKALQE
+464 ADVSQAARTLQK
-476 QSKMAS
+476 QSEMAP
-482 KQLIEVGKAVNTANP
+482 KQLIEAGKTIDTANP

-503 EELLKKL
+503 EEYLKNL

-551 RLPEEVM
+551 RLPEEVA

-571 QSLGLDPINAE
+571 RSLGLDPINAE

-595 FSSPDEVV
+595 FNSPDEVI
-603 RMTRYIAN
+603 RLTRYAASMY
-611 VFEEVD
+611 EEVD

-628 PAEFEAVP
+628 PVEFEAVP
-636 SLRYLGKAATAV
+636 SLRYLGRAATAV

-678 GLIEAPTVTL
+678 GLIKA
-688 PTRTATTPS
+688 
-697 RNQQILQNMRGT
+697 
-709 ATATTPSRNQQILQN
+709 
-724 MRGTATTPSRNQQI
+724 
-738 LQKMQ
+738 
-743 GATTT
+743 
-748 PSPAATATTPSPVPT
+748 PT

-777 RDVFYYQR
+777 RDVFSYQR
-785 FDLLNDEMVSKAVGF
+785 FDLLNDEMVSKAVEF
-800 AFDMAYQNRRTLDKL
+800 SFDMAYQNRRTLDKL

-828 WNRMAEGI
+828 WNRMAEDI

-930 IKVQDQEYDLRALFP
+930 IKVQDQEYDIRTLFP

-951 LVDTIT
+951 LADTIT
-957 REANGEPQRDS
+957 RKANGEPKRDS
-968 LVKDAGEIL
+968 LEKDASEIL

-986 AAPALQEFLEALSSE
+986 AAPALQEFLKALSSE
-1001 ETGIEDAAKSFFET
+1001 GTSIEDASKSFFEYF
-1015 VGTTVGSF
+1015 GTTLGSF

-1070 ASIQGFA
+1070 ASIQGFV
-1077 DGFIKEGVKGSPLEN
+1077 DGFIKAGVKGSPLEN

-1136 EKAGINPY
+1136 EKAGIDPY

-1219 VNNFIDIANK
+1219 VNNFTDIANK

-1235 PILAEVKKLKTSLKK
+1235 PILAEVKKLKTGLKK
-1250 DPDARVLNLLRNP
+1250 DADARVLNLLRNP

-1303 KDAANQDHTRRLAA
+1303 KDSANQDHTRRLAA
-1317 SANLYRKLASSLDL
+1317 SADLYRKLASSLDL

-1337 DPLMRFGNQGIL
+1337 DPLMRFGNQRIL

>member
-1 MSEEKKPL
+1 
-9 TLEDLK
+9 
-15 KNKELLNTISQYTRD
+15 
-30 RYKRDYTNSDEA
+30 
-42 LEDFLS
+42 
-48 EYRGIQ
+48 
-54 NNTMNALT
+54 
-62 FANYASEIEDS
+62 
-73 EYKEKL
+73 
-79 GQLYKTFDYELE
+79 
-91 NFSDVE
+91 
-97 DIGSGLAAAGEIL
+97 
-110 AYNIA
+110 
-115 DPINLLGFGA
+115 
-125 GKIVASTAGRVGLK
+125 
-139 SLINKALSTAAKRP
+139 
-153 VLAGAVSGAAV
+153 
-164 TGPLGVA
+164 
-171 VEASIQKAEKDLGV
+171 
-185 REGYSPKELALAGG
+185 
-199 ISGLMGGAFGALG
+199 
-212 GKLGKMSSD
+212 
-221 ETTRMLQESEQA
+221 MLQESEQA
-233 TVQGRLSAMDNLEQ
+233 TVQGRLATMDNLEQ
-247 ALMTPPTVRGAAAP
+247 AVMTPPTVRGAAAP

-268 AGTYVVSE
+268 AGTYVVS
-276 KLPDAVKDGYDKL
+276 KKMPGAVKDGYDKL

-303 VQFIPKATKVE
+303 VQYIPKGTKVE
-314 RKAQYRKD
+314 PKAQYRKD
-322 MFDRGAVTLE
+322 MFDKSAVTLE
-332 VPLSELKAPTQTV
+332 VPLSELRAPTLTT
-345 TKRMITKYINQ
+345 TKRMTTRYINQ
-356 YGTFLDPVKIEEG
+356 YGTFLDPEKVAEG

-374 QTDPNISVEKLDLTL
+374 QTDPDLPADKLELTI

-400 TMDYA
+400 SMNYM
-405 SNNMARNPLI
+405 SNNMTKNPLL
-415 SFDSFDPRL
+415 SYDTFDPRL
-424 KATER
+424 KVTER
-429 IAQIVDVMSEKELG
+429 IAQIVDAMPGNELG
-443 NFKKFLDDNGIKSKD
+443 NFKKFLDDNGIKSED
-458 LGKLYR
+458 LGKIYR
-464 ADVSQLGKALQE
+464 ADVSQAARTLQK
-476 QSKMAS
+476 QSEMAP
-482 KQLIEVGKAVNTANP
+482 KQLIEAGKTIDTANP

-503 EELLKKL
+503 EEYLKKL

-595 FSSPDEVV
+595 FSSPDEVI
-603 RMTRYIAN
+603 RLTRYAASMY
-611 VFEEVD
+611 EEVD

-636 SLRYLGKAATAV
+636 SLRHLGKAATAV

-688 PTRTATTPS
+688 QTPAATATTPS
-697 RNQQILQNMRGT
+697 RNQQILQNMQGT
-709 ATATTPSRNQQILQN
+709 ATTPSRNQQILQNMQGATTTPSRNQQILQN

-738 LQKMQ
+738 LQNMRGATTTPSRNQ
-743 GATTT
+743 QILQNMRGATTTPSRNQQILQNMRGATTT
-748 PSPAATATTPSPVPT
+748 PSPAATATTPSPTPT

-777 RDVFYYQR
+777 RDVFSYQR
-785 FDLLNDEMVSKAVGF
+785 FDLLNDEMVSKAVEF

-815 PFGGRQLQGVLDG
+815 PFGGRQLQGVLDA
-828 WNRMAEGI
+828 WNRMAEDV

-874 LHSLLKA
+874 LQSILKG

-890 AALREFNRYKEGL
+890 AALREFNRFKEGL

-930 IKVQDQEYDLRALFP
+930 IKVQDQEYDIRTLFP

-957 REANGEPQRDS
+957 RKANGEPKRDS
-968 LVKDAGEIL
+968 LEKDASEIL

-986 AAPALQEFLEALSSE
+986 AAPALQEFLKALSSE
-1001 ETGIEDAAKSFFET
+1001 ETSIEDASKSFFGYF
-1015 VGTTVGSF
+1015 GTTLGSF

-1070 ASIQGFA
+1070 ASIQGFV

-1136 EKAGINPY
+1136 EKAGIDPY
-1144 RLNMYSEV
+1144 KLNSYSEV

-1166 SNRLGMALIRSASY
+1166 SNQLGMAIIRSNSY

-1219 VNNFIDIANK
+1219 VNNFRDIANK

-1235 PILAEVKKLKTSLKK
+1235 PVLAEVKKLKTGLRK
-1250 DPDARVLNLLRNP
+1250 DADARVLNLLRNP

-1317 SANLYRKLASSLDL
+1317 SADLYRKLASSLDL
-1331 DIIAEQ
+1331 DIRAEQ
-1337 DPLMRFGNQGIL
+1337 DPLMRFGGQRML

>member
-1 MSEEKKPL
+1 VIGIAK
-9 TLEDLK
+9 
-15 KNKELLNTISQYTRD
+15 
-30 RYKRDYTNSDEA
+30 DYFGADEA
-42 LEDFLS
+42 VEDFLS

-54 NNTMNALT
+54 NNTVNALT
-62 FANYASEIEDS
+62 FANYASEIKDEN
-73 EYKEKL
+73 YKAQL
-79 GQLYKTFDYELE
+79 GRLYNTFDDELE

-110 AYNIA
+110 AYNIF

-125 GKIVASTAGRVGLK
+125 GKAIASTAGRGAIKGLMGQVFK
-139 SLINKALSTAAKRP
+139 TAAKRP
-153 VLAGAVSGAAV
+153 VLAGALTGAAV
-164 TGPLGVA
+164 EGPIGVA
-171 VEASIQKAEKDLGV
+171 TEASVQKAEKDLGV
-185 REGYSPKELALAGG
+185 RKGYSPEELALAGG
-199 ISGLMGGAFGALG
+199 ISGLTGGAIGALG

-303 VQFIPKATKVE
+303 VQYIPEGTKVE
-314 RKAQYRKD
+314 RTAQYRKD

-332 VPLSELKAPTQTV
+332 VPLSELKAPTQTE
-345 TKRMITKYINQ
+345 TKSRITQYINQ
-356 YGTFLDPVKIEEG
+356 YGKFLDPEKIEEG

-374 QTDPNISVEKLDLTL
+374 QTDPDISVEKLDLTL

-424 KATER
+424 KITER
-429 IAQIVDVMSEKELG
+429 IAQIVDVMPENELG
-443 NFKKFLDDNGIKSKD
+443 NFKKFLDDNGIKSED

-482 KQLIEVGKAVNTANP
+482 KQLIEVGKAVDTANP

-535 VSQPVT
+535 VSQPVS
-541 TVRNVFGTAA
+541 TVRNVFGTGA
-551 RLPEEVM
+551 RLPEEVV
-558 RAKLDNLLVNLER
+558 RAKMDNLLVNLER
-571 QSLGLDPINAE
+571 QSLGLDPINTE

-595 FSSPDEVV
+595 FSNPDEVV

-617 LKIFRVFDDLI
+617 LKILRVFDDLI

-636 SLRYLGKAATAV
+636 SLKYLGRAATAV

-672 IQMVNR
+672 IQTVNR

-688 PTRTATTPS
+688 P
-697 RNQQILQNMRGT
+697 
-709 ATATTPSRNQQILQN
+709 
-724 MRGTATTPSRNQQI
+724 
-738 LQKMQ
+738 
-743 GATTT
+743 
-748 PSPAATATTPSPVPT
+748 
-763 VTLPNGAT
+763 NGST

-777 RDVFYYQR
+777 RDVFSYQR
-785 FDLLNDEMVSKAVGF
+785 FDLLNDEMVSKAVEF
-800 AFDMAYQNRRTLDKL
+800 AFDMAYQNRRVLDKL
-815 PFGGRQLQGVLDG
+815 PFGGKQLQGILDG
-828 WNRMAEGI
+828 WNRMAEGS
-836 PALKTIVPFANFMAN
+836 PYLKTIVPFANFMAG
-851 SFTYTINRV
+851 SFTYTINRI
-860 GFGGAIKSGMSRLK
+860 GFGGAIKAGMSRAK

-908 SFSLYGG
+908 AFSMYGG

-920 NYYGGDTWHT
+920 TYYGGDTWNT
-930 IKVQDQEYDLRALFP
+930 IKVQDQEYDISALFP

-951 LVDTIT
+951 VVDTVT
-957 REANGEPQRDS
+957 RATKGEPQRNS
-968 LVKDAGEIL
+968 LVKDASEIL
-977 LGLSTRRGA
+977 FGLSTRRGA
-986 AAPALQEFLEALSSE
+986 AAPALQEFLEALASE
-1001 ETGIEDAAKSFFET
+1001 ETGVEDAAKSFFET
-1015 VGTTVGSF
+1015 IGTTVGSF
-1023 GGGFLTPIR
+1023 GGGFLTPFR

-1077 DGFIKEGVKGSPLEN
+1077 DGLVREGVKGTPLEN
-1092 LVFGDVPEAAA
+1092 VVFGDVPEAAA
-1103 PTGGDLT
+1103 PTGGDLR
-1110 TGRGAVF
+1110 TGRGSIF

-1136 EKAGINPY
+1136 EKAGIDPY
-1144 RLNMYSEV
+1144 KLNMYSEV

-1166 SNRLGMALIRSASY
+1166 SNQLGMAIIRSDSY
-1180 RNADPAKKR
+1180 RKADPAKKR
-1189 RILEVAYFSSNSLE
+1189 RILEVAYFNSNSLE
-1203 IPNQLRQFYNQ
+1203 IPNQLRQFYNR

-1219 VNNFIDIANK
+1219 VNNFRDIANK

-1235 PILAEVKKLKTSLKK
+1235 PVLTEVKRIKTGLQKE
-1250 DPDARVLNLLRNP
+1250 DDARVLKLFRDP

-1270 ARNALSDQMID
+1270 ARNALSDQGID

-1289 VMSLIIPRLTYKDE
+1289 VMSLMIPRLSYKDE
-1303 KDAANQDHTRRLAA
+1303 KNAANQDYTRRLSA
-1317 SANLYRKLASSLDL
+1317 SVDLYRTLASSLDL
-1331 DIIAEQ
+1331 DIRAEQ
-1337 DPLMRFGNQGIL
+1337 DPLMRFGDKLML

>member
-1 MSEEKKPL
+1 
-9 TLEDLK
+9 
-15 KNKELLNTISQYTRD
+15 
-30 RYKRDYTNSDEA
+30 
-42 LEDFLS
+42 
-48 EYRGIQ
+48 
-54 NNTMNALT
+54 
-62 FANYASEIEDS
+62 
-73 EYKEKL
+73 
-79 GQLYKTFDYELE
+79 
-91 NFSDVE
+91 
-97 DIGSGLAAAGEIL
+97 
-110 AYNIA
+110 
-115 DPINLLGFGA
+115 
-125 GKIVASTAGRVGLK
+125 
-139 SLINKALSTAAKRP
+139 
-153 VLAGAVSGAAV
+153 
-164 TGPLGVA
+164 
-171 VEASIQKAEKDLGV
+171 
-185 REGYSPKELALAGG
+185 
-199 ISGLMGGAFGALG
+199 
-212 GKLGKMSSD
+212 
-221 ETTRMLQESEQA
+221 MLQESEQA
-233 TVQGRLSAMDNLEQ
+233 TVQGRLATMDNLEQ
-247 ALMTPPTVRGAAAP
+247 AVMTPPTVRGAAAP

-268 AGTYVVSE
+268 AGTYVVS
-276 KLPDAVKDGYDKL
+276 KKMPGAVKDGYDKL

-303 VQFIPKATKVE
+303 VQYIPKGTKVE
-314 RKAQYRKD
+314 PKAQYRKD
-322 MFDRGAVTLE
+322 MFDKSAVTLE
-332 VPLSELKAPTQTV
+332 VPLSELRAPTLTT
-345 TKRMITKYINQ
+345 TKRMTTRYINQ
-356 YGTFLDPVKIEEG
+356 YGTFLDPEKVAEG

-374 QTDPNISVEKLDLTL
+374 QTDPDLPADKLELTI

-400 TMDYA
+400 SMNYM
-405 SNNMARNPLI
+405 SNNMTKNPLL
-415 SFDSFDPRL
+415 SYDTFDPRL
-424 KATER
+424 KVTER
-429 IAQIVDVMSEKELG
+429 IAQIVDAMPRNELG
-443 NFKKFLDDNGIKSKD
+443 NFKKFLDDNGIKSED
-458 LGKLYR
+458 LGKIYR
-464 ADVSQLGKALQE
+464 ADVSQAARTLQK
-476 QSKMAS
+476 QSEMAP
-482 KQLIEVGKAVNTANP
+482 KQLIEAGKTIDTANP

-503 EELLKKL
+503 EEYLKNL

-551 RLPEEVM
+551 RLPEEVA

-595 FSSPDEVV
+595 FSSPDEVI
-603 RMTRYIAN
+603 RLTRYAASMY
-611 VFEEVD
+611 EEVD

-628 PAEFEAVP
+628 PVEFEAVP
-636 SLRYLGKAATAV
+636 SLRYLGRAATAV

-688 PTRTATTPS
+688 P
-697 RNQQILQNMRGT
+697 
-709 ATATTPSRNQQILQN
+709 
-724 MRGTATTPSRNQQI
+724 
-738 LQKMQ
+738 
-743 GATTT
+743 
-748 PSPAATATTPSPVPT
+748 
-763 VTLPNGAT
+763 NGAT

-777 RDVFYYQR
+777 RDVFSYQR
-785 FDLLNDEMVSKAVGF
+785 FDLLNDEMVSKAVEF
-800 AFDMAYQNRRTLDKL
+800 AFDMAYQNRRSLDKL
-815 PFGGRQLQGVLDG
+815 PFLGRQAQGVLDG
-828 WNRMAEGI
+828 WNRMAEDV

-851 SFTYTINRV
+851 SFTYTINRI
-860 GFGGAIKSGMSRLK
+860 GFGGAIKSGMSGLK
-874 LHSLLKA
+874 LRSLLKA

-890 AALREFNRYKEGL
+890 AALREFNRFKEGL

-930 IKVQDQEYDLRALFP
+930 IKVQDQEYDIRTLFP

-986 AAPALQEFLEALSSE
+986 AAPALQEFLQAMTSE
-1001 ETGIEDAAKSFFET
+1001 GTSIEDASKSFFEYF
-1015 VGTTVGSF
+1015 GTTLGSF
-1023 GGGFLTPIR
+1023 GGGFLTPFR

-1070 ASIQGFA
+1070 ASIQGFV

-1136 EKAGINPY
+1136 EKAGIDPY
-1144 RLNMYSEV
+1144 RLNMYSKV

-1219 VNNFIDIANK
+1219 VNNFTDIANK

-1235 PILAEVKKLKTSLKK
+1235 PILAEVKKLKTGLKK
-1250 DPDARVLNLLRNP
+1250 DADARVLNLLRNP

-1317 SANLYRKLASSLDL
+1317 SADLYRKLASSLDL

-1337 DPLMRFGNQGIL
+1337 DPLMRFGNQRML

>member
-1 MSEEKKPL
+1 MAEEKQPL
-9 TLEDLK
+9 TLEDIK
-15 KNKELLNTISQYTRD
+15 KNTDLMGTITRYASD
-30 RYKRDYTNSDEA
+30 RYGENYFDPDEA
-42 LEDFLS
+42 VEDFLS

-62 FANYASEIEDS
+62 FANYASEIKDEN
-73 EYKEKL
+73 YKAQL
-79 GQLYKTFDYELE
+79 GQLYNTFDNELE
-91 NFSDVE
+91 NFADVE
-97 DIGSGLAAAGEIL
+97 GVGSGLMAAGEIL

-125 GKIVASTAGRVGLK
+125 GKIVASTAGRVALK
-139 SLINKALSTAAKRP
+139 GVINKALSTAAKRP
-153 VLAGAVSGAAV
+153 VLAGALTGAAV
-164 TGPLGVA
+164 EGPIGVA
-171 VEASIQKAEKDLGV
+171 TEASIQKAEKDLDV
-185 REGYSPKELALAGG
+185 RKGYSPEELALAGG
-199 ISGLMGGAFGALG
+199 ISGLTGGAIGALG
-212 GKLGKMSSD
+212 GKLGKMSAD
-221 ETTRMLQESEQA
+221 ETDRMLQESELA
-233 TVQGRLSAMDNLEQ
+233 SVQGRLASMDNLEQ
-247 ALMTPPTVRGAAAP
+247 AVMTPPTVRGAAAP

-276 KLPDAVKDGYDKL
+276 KMPDAVKDGYDKL

-303 VQFIPKATKVE
+303 VQYIPEGTKIE
-314 RKAQYRKD
+314 RTAQYRKD

-332 VPLSELKAPTQTV
+332 VPLSELKAPTQTE
-345 TKRMITKYINQ
+345 TKRRITQYINQ
-356 YGTFLDPVKIEEG
+356 YGKFLDPEKIEEG

-374 QTDPNISVEKLDLTL
+374 QTDPDISVEKLDLTL

-424 KATER
+424 KVTER
-429 IAQIVDVMSEKELG
+429 IAQIVDVMPENELG
-443 NFKKFLDDNGIKSKD
+443 NFKKFLDDNGIKSED

-464 ADVSQLGKALQE
+464 ADVSQLGKALQK
-476 QSKMAS
+476 QSEMAP
-482 KQLIEVGKAVNTANP
+482 KQLIEAGKTIDTANP
-497 TARQQL
+497 AARQQL
-503 EELLKKL
+503 EEYLKNL
-510 NKIEETD
+510 NKIEKTD

-551 RLPEEVM
+551 RLPEEVA

-571 QSLGLDPINAE
+571 QSLGRDPINAE

-595 FSSPDEVV
+595 FSSPDEVI
-603 RMTRYIAN
+603 RLTRYAASMY
-611 VFEEVD
+611 EEVD

-636 SLRYLGKAATAV
+636 SLKYLGRAATAV

-688 PTRTATTPS
+688 P
-697 RNQQILQNMRGT
+697 
-709 ATATTPSRNQQILQN
+709 
-724 MRGTATTPSRNQQI
+724 
-738 LQKMQ
+738 
-743 GATTT
+743 
-748 PSPAATATTPSPVPT
+748 
-763 VTLPNGAT
+763 NGAT

-777 RDVFYYQR
+777 RDVFSYQR
-785 FDLLNDEMVSKAVGF
+785 FDLLNDEMVSKAVEF
-800 AFDMAYQNRRTLDKL
+800 SFDMAYQNRRAPEKI
-815 PFGGRQLQGVLDG
+815 PFIGRGVQSILDG
-828 WNRMAEGI
+828 WNRMAEGS
-836 PALKTIVPFANFMAN
+836 PPLKIIVPFANFMAN
-851 SFTYTINRV
+851 SFTYTINRI
-860 GFGGAIKSGMSRLK
+860 GFGGAIKAGMSRAK
-874 LHSLLKA
+874 LHSLIKA

-908 SFSLYGG
+908 SASLYGG

-920 NYYGGDTWHT
+920 TYYGGDTWHT
-930 IKVQDQEYDLRALFP
+930 IKVQDQEYDLRTLFP

-951 LVDTIT
+951 LVDTLT
-957 REANGEPQRDS
+957 RATKGEPQRNS
-968 LVKDAGEIL
+968 LVKDASEIL

-1023 GGGFLTPIR
+1023 GGGFLTPFR

-1044 ERDFRYRRL
+1044 DRDFRYRRL

-1077 DGFIKEGVKGSPLEN
+1077 DGLIREGVKGSPLEN

-1103 PTGGDLT
+1103 PTGGDLR
-1110 TGRGAVF
+1110 TGRGSIF
-1117 RQLFGATP
+1117 RQIFGATP

-1136 EKAGINPY
+1136 EKAGIDPY
-1144 RLNMYSEV
+1144 RLNSYSEV

-1166 SNRLGMALIRSASY
+1166 SNQLGMAILRSDSY
-1180 RNADPAKKR
+1180 RNADPATKR
-1189 RILEVAYFSSNSLE
+1189 RILEVAYFNSNSLE
-1203 IPNQLRQFYNQ
+1203 IPNQLRQFYNR

-1219 VNNFIDIANK
+1219 VNNFRDIANK

-1235 PILAEVKKLKTSLKK
+1235 PVLTEVKRIKTGLKK
-1250 DPDARVLNLLRNP
+1250 ESEARVLKLFRDP

-1270 ARNALSDQMID
+1270 ARNALSDQGID

-1289 VMSLIIPRLTYKDE
+1289 VMSLMIPRLSYKDE
-1303 KDAANQDHTRRLAA
+1303 KNADNQDYTRRLSA
-1317 SANLYRKLASSLDL
+1317 SVDLYKTLASSLDL
-1331 DIIAEQ
+1331 DIRAEQ
-1337 DPLMRFGNQGIL
+1337 DPLKRRGAQDML
-1349 REGVQ
+1349 RKGVQ

>member
-1 MSEEKKPL
+1 M
-9 TLEDLK
+9 
-15 KNKELLNTISQYTRD
+15 
-30 RYKRDYTNSDEA
+30 
-42 LEDFLS
+42 
-48 EYRGIQ
+48 
-54 NNTMNALT
+54 
-62 FANYASEIEDS
+62 
-73 EYKEKL
+73 
-79 GQLYKTFDYELE
+79 
-91 NFSDVE
+91 
-97 DIGSGLAAAGEIL
+97 
-110 AYNIA
+110 
-115 DPINLLGFGA
+115 
-125 GKIVASTAGRVGLK
+125 
-139 SLINKALSTAAKRP
+139 
-153 VLAGAVSGAAV
+153 
-164 TGPLGVA
+164 
-171 VEASIQKAEKDLGV
+171 
-185 REGYSPKELALAGG
+185 
-199 ISGLMGGAFGALG
+199 
-212 GKLGKMSSD
+212 
-221 ETTRMLQESEQA
+221 
-233 TVQGRLSAMDNLEQ
+233 
-247 ALMTPPTVRGAAAP
+247 AP
-261 IDPKKEL
+261 
-268 AGTYVVSE
+268 
-276 KLPDAVKDGYDKL
+276 
-289 GRVLAIDETKKTAT
+289 
-303 VQFIPKATKVE
+303 
-314 RKAQYRKD
+314 
-322 MFDRGAVTLE
+322 
-332 VPLSELKAPTQTV
+332 
-345 TKRMITKYINQ
+345 
-356 YGTFLDPVKIEEG
+356 
-369 RKFLK
+369 
-374 QTDPNISVEKLDLTL
+374 
-389 PPEKILEINTL
+389 
-400 TMDYA
+400 
-405 SNNMARNPLI
+405 
-415 SFDSFDPRL
+415 
-424 KATER
+424 
-429 IAQIVDVMSEKELG
+429 
-443 NFKKFLDDNGIKSKD
+443 
-458 LGKLYR
+458 
-464 ADVSQLGKALQE
+464 
-476 QSKMAS
+476 
-482 KQLIEVGKAVNTANP
+482 KQLIEAGKTIDTTNP

-503 EELLKKL
+503 EEYLKNL

-595 FSSPDEVV
+595 FSSPDEVI
-603 RMTRYIAN
+603 RLTRYAASMY
-611 VFEEVD
+611 EEVD

-628 PAEFEAVP
+628 PVEFEAVP

-688 PTRTATTPS
+688 P
-697 RNQQILQNMRGT
+697 
-709 ATATTPSRNQQILQN
+709 
-724 MRGTATTPSRNQQI
+724 
-738 LQKMQ
+738 
-743 GATTT
+743 
-748 PSPAATATTPSPVPT
+748 
-763 VTLPNGAT
+763 NGAT

-777 RDVFYYQR
+777 RDVFSYQR
-785 FDLLNDEMVSKAVGF
+785 FDLLNDEMVSKAVEF
-800 AFDMAYQNRRTLDKL
+800 AFDMAYQNRRSLDKL
-815 PFGGRQLQGVLDG
+815 PFLGRQAQGVLDG
-828 WNRMAEGI
+828 WNRMAEDV

-860 GFGGAIKSGMSRLK
+860 GFGGAIKAGMSRAK

-890 AALREFNRYKEGL
+890 AALREFNRFKEGL

-908 SFSLYGG
+908 VIFNLYGG

-920 NYYGGDTWHT
+920 TYYGGDTWNT
-930 IKVQDQEYDLRALFP
+930 IKVQDQEYDISALFP
-945 LSGYML
+945 LVWLYASLSIPL
-951 LVDTIT
+951 L
-957 REANGEPQRDS
+957 EQAKGEPQRNS

-986 AAPALQEFLEALSSE
+986 AAPALQEFLQAMTSE
-1001 ETGIEDAAKSFFET
+1001 ETSIEDASKSFFEYF
-1015 VGTTVGSF
+1015 GTTLGSF

-1070 ASIQGFA
+1070 ASIQGFV
-1077 DGFIKEGVKGSPLEN
+1077 DGFVKEGVKGSPLEN

-1219 VNNFIDIANK
+1219 VNNFTDIANK

-1235 PILAEVKKLKTSLKK
+1235 PILAEVKKLKTGLKK
-1250 DPDARVLNLLRNP
+1250 DADARVLNLLRNP

-1303 KDAANQDHTRRLAA
+1303 KDSANQDHTRRLAA
-1317 SANLYRKLASSLDL
+1317 SADLYRKLASSLDP
-1331 DIIAEQ
+1331 DIRAEQ
-1337 DPLMRFGNQGIL
+1337 DPLMRFGNQRML

>member
-1 MSEEKKPL
+1 MAEEKQPL
-9 TLEDLK
+9 TLEDIK
-15 KNKELLNTISQYTRD
+15 KNTDLMRTITRYASD
-30 RYKRDYTNSDEA
+30 RYGKNYFDPDEA
-42 LEDFLS
+42 VEDFLS

-62 FANYASEIEDS
+62 FANYASEIKDEN
-73 EYKEKL
+73 YKAQL
-79 GQLYKTFDYELE
+79 GQLYNTFDDELE

-110 AYNIA
+110 AYNIF

-125 GKIVASTAGRVGLK
+125 GKAIASTAGRVALK
-139 SLINKALSTAAKRP
+139 GVINKALSTASKRP
-153 VLAGAVSGAAV
+153 VLAGALTGAAV
-164 TGPLGVA
+164 EGPIGVA
-171 VEASIQKAEKDLGV
+171 TEASIQKAEKDLDV
-185 REGYSPKELALAGG
+185 REGYSPEELALAGG
-199 ISGLMGGAFGALG
+199 ISGLTGGAFGALG

-276 KLPDAVKDGYDKL
+276 KMPDAVKDGYDKL

-424 KATER
+424 KVTER
-429 IAQIVDVMSEKELG
+429 IAQIVDVMPENELG
-443 NFKKFLDDNGIKSKD
+443 NFKKFLDDNGIKSED

-482 KQLIEVGKAVNTANP
+482 KQLIEVGKAVDTANP

-636 SLRYLGKAATAV
+636 SLRHLGRAATAV

-688 PTRTATTPS
+688 PTRRRQRHPLGIS
-697 RNQQILQNMRGT
+697 RSYRICGGRAQRHPLGI
-709 ATATTPSRNQQILQN
+709 SR
-724 MRGTATTPSRNQQI
+724 TTPSRNQQI
-738 LQKMQ
+738 LQKMR
-743 GATTT
+743 GTATTT

-777 RDVFYYQR
+777 RDVFSYQR
-785 FDLLNDEMVSKAVGF
+785 FDLLNDEMVSKAVEF

-1023 GGGFLTPIR
+1023 GGGFLTPFR

-1077 DGFIKEGVKGSPLEN
+1077 DGLVREGVKGSPLEN

-1235 PILAEVKKLKTSLKK
+1235 PILAEVKKLKTGLRK
-1250 DPDARVLNLLRNP
+1250 DTDARVLNLLRNP

-1317 SANLYRKLASSLDL
+1317 SADLYRKLASSLDL
-1331 DIIAEQ
+1331 DIRAEQ
-1337 DPLMRFGNQGIL
+1337 DPLMRFGFQGIL

>member
-1 MSEEKKPL
+1 MAEEKQPL
-9 TLEDLK
+9 TLEDIK
-15 KNKELLNTISQYTRD
+15 KNTNLMGTIARYASD
-30 RYKRDYTNSDEA
+30 RYGKNYFDPDEA
-42 LEDFLS
+42 VEDFLS

-62 FANYASEIEDS
+62 FANYASEIKDEN
-73 EYKEKL
+73 YKAQL
-79 GQLYKTFDYELE
+79 GQLYNTFDYELE

-110 AYNIA
+110 TYNIT

-139 SLINKALSTAAKRP
+139 SVINKALSTAAKRP
-153 VLAGAVSGAAV
+153 VLSGALTGAAV
-164 TGPLGVA
+164 VGPIGVA
-171 VEASIQKAEKDLGV
+171 TEASIQKAEKDLGV

-199 ISGLMGGAFGALG
+199 ISGLMGGAFGAIG
-212 GKLGKMSSD
+212 GKLGKMSAD

-233 TVQGRLSAMDNLEQ
+233 TVQGRLATMDNLEQ

-268 AGTYVVSE
+268 AGTYVVS
-276 KLPDAVKDGYDKL
+276 KKMPGAVKDGYDKL

-303 VQFIPKATKVE
+303 VQYIPKGTKVE
-314 RKAQYRKD
+314 PKAQYRKD
-322 MFDRGAVTLE
+322 MFDKSAVTLE
-332 VPLSELKAPTQTV
+332 VPLSELRAPTLTT
-345 TKRMITKYINQ
+345 TKRMTTRYINQ
-356 YGTFLDPVKIEEG
+356 YGTFLDPEKVAEG

-374 QTDPNISVEKLDLTL
+374 QTDPDLPADKLELTI

-400 TMDYA
+400 SMNYM
-405 SNNMARNPLI
+405 SNNMTKNPLL
-415 SFDSFDPRL
+415 SYDTFDPRL
-424 KATER
+424 KVTER
-429 IAQIVDVMSEKELG
+429 IAQIVDAMPRNELG
-443 NFKKFLDDNGIKSKD
+443 NFKKFLDDNGIKSED
-458 LGKLYR
+458 LGKIYR
-464 ADVSQLGKALQE
+464 ADVSQAARTLQK
-476 QSKMAS
+476 QSEMAP
-482 KQLIEVGKAVNTANP
+482 KQLIEAGKTIDTTNP

-503 EELLKKL
+503 EEYLKKL

-595 FSSPDEVV
+595 FSSPDEVI
-603 RMTRYIAN
+603 RLTRYAASMY
-611 VFEEVD
+611 EEVD

-628 PAEFEAVP
+628 PVEFEAVP

-672 IQMVNR
+672 IQVVNR
-678 GLIEAPTVTL
+678 GLIEA
-688 PTRTATTPS
+688 
-697 RNQQILQNMRGT
+697 
-709 ATATTPSRNQQILQN
+709 
-724 MRGTATTPSRNQQI
+724 
-738 LQKMQ
+738 
-743 GATTT
+743 
-748 PSPAATATTPSPVPT
+748 PT

-777 RDVFYYQR
+777 RDVFSYQR
-785 FDLLNDEMVSKAVGF
+785 FDLLNDEMVSKAVEF
-800 AFDMAYQNRRTLDKL
+800 AFDMAYQNRRSLDKL
-815 PFGGRQLQGVLDG
+815 PFLGRQAQGVLDG
-828 WNRMAEGI
+828 WNRMAEDV

-851 SFTYTINRV
+851 SFTYTINRI
-860 GFGGAIKSGMSRLK
+860 GFGGAIKAGMSRAK

-908 SFSLYGG
+908 AFSMYGG

-920 NYYGGDTWHT
+920 TYYGGDTWNT
-930 IKVQDQEYDLRALFP
+930 IKVQDQEYDISALFP

-951 LVDTIT
+951 VVDTVT
-957 REANGEPQRDS
+957 RATKGEPQRNS

-986 AAPALQEFLEALSSE
+986 AAPALQEFLQAMTSE
-1001 ETGIEDAAKSFFET
+1001 ETSIEDASKSFFEYF
-1015 VGTTVGSF
+1015 GTTLGSF

-1070 ASIQGFA
+1070 ASIQGFV
-1077 DGFIKEGVKGSPLEN
+1077 DGFVREGVKGSPLEN

-1166 SNRLGMALIRSASY
+1166 SNQLGMALIRSASY

-1219 VNNFIDIANK
+1219 VNNFRDIANK

-1235 PILAEVKKLKTSLKK
+1235 PILAEVKKLKTGLKK

-1317 SANLYRKLASSLDL
+1317 SVDLYRTLASSLDL
-1331 DIIAEQ
+1331 EIRAEQ
-1337 DPLMRFGNQGIL
+1337 DPLKRLGGQRML

>member
-1 MSEEKKPL
+1 MAEEKQPL
-9 TLEDLK
+9 TLEDIK
-15 KNKELLNTISQYTRD
+15 KNTDLMRTITRYASD
-30 RYKRDYTNSDEA
+30 RYRKNYFDANEA
-42 LEDFLS
+42 VEDFLS

-62 FANYASEIEDS
+62 FANYASEIKDEN
-73 EYKEKL
+73 YKAQL
-79 GQLYKTFDYELE
+79 GQLYNTFDDELE

-115 DPINLLGFGA
+115 DPVNLLGFGA
-125 GKIVASTAGRVGLK
+125 GKIVASTAGRVALK
-139 SLINKALSTAAKRP
+139 GVINKALSTAAKRP
-153 VLAGAVSGAAV
+153 VLAGALTGAAV
-164 TGPLGVA
+164 EGPIGVA
-171 VEASIQKAEKDLGV
+171 TEASIQKAEKDLDV
-185 REGYSPKELALAGG
+185 REGYSPEELALAGG
-199 ISGLMGGAFGALG
+199 ISGLTGGAFGALG

-233 TVQGRLSAMDNLEQ
+233 TVQGRVAAMDNLEQ
-247 ALMTPPTVRGAAAP
+247 AVMTPPTVRGAAAP

-303 VQFIPKATKVE
+303 VQYIPEGTKVE
-314 RKAQYRKD
+314 RTAQYRKD

-345 TKRMITKYINQ
+345 TKRMITRYINQ

-374 QTDPNISVEKLDLTL
+374 QTDPDISVEKLDLTL

-424 KATER
+424 KVTER
-429 IAQIVDVMSEKELG
+429 IAQIVDVMPENELG
-443 NFKKFLDDNGIKSKD
+443 NFKKFLDDNGIKSED

-464 ADVSQLGKALQE
+464 ADVSQLGKALQK
-476 QSKMAS
+476 QSEMAP
-482 KQLIEVGKAVNTANP
+482 KQLIEAGKTIDTANP

-503 EELLKKL
+503 EEYLKNL

-551 RLPEEVM
+551 RLPEEVA

-595 FSSPDEVV
+595 FSSPDEVI
-603 RMTRYIAN
+603 RLTRYAASMY
-611 VFEEVD
+611 EEVD

-636 SLRYLGKAATAV
+636 SLKHLGRAATAV

-688 PTRTATTPS
+688 P
-697 RNQQILQNMRGT
+697 
-709 ATATTPSRNQQILQN
+709 
-724 MRGTATTPSRNQQI
+724 
-738 LQKMQ
+738 
-743 GATTT
+743 
-748 PSPAATATTPSPVPT
+748 
-763 VTLPNGAT
+763 NGAT

-777 RDVFYYQR
+777 RDVFSYQR
-785 FDLLNDEMVSKAVGF
+785 FDLLNDEMVSKAVEF
-800 AFDMAYQNRRTLDKL
+800 SFDMAYQNRRAPEKI
-815 PFGGRQLQGVLDG
+815 PFIGRGVQSILDG
-828 WNRMAEGI
+828 WNRMAEGS
-836 PALKTIVPFANFMAN
+836 PYLKTIVPFANFMAN
-851 SFTYTINRV
+851 SFTYTINRI
-860 GFGGAIKSGMSRLK
+860 GFGGAIKAGMSRAK

-915 AWLLH
+915 AWLLL

-930 IKVQDQEYDLRALFP
+930 IKVQDQEYDLRTLFP

-951 LVDTIT
+951 VVDTIT
-957 REANGEPQRDS
+957 RKANGEPQRNS
-968 LVKDAGEIL
+968 LVKDASEIL

-986 AAPALQEFLEALSSE
+986 AAPALQEFLEALASE
-1001 ETGIEDAAKSFFET
+1001 ETGVEDAAKSFFET
-1015 VGTTVGSF
+1015 IGTTVGSF
-1023 GGGFLTPIR
+1023 GGGFLTPFR

-1077 DGFIKEGVKGSPLEN
+1077 DGLVREGVKGTPLEN
-1092 LVFGDVPEAAA
+1092 VVFGDVPEAAA
-1103 PTGGDLT
+1103 PTGGDLR
-1110 TGRGAVF
+1110 TGRGSIF

-1136 EKAGINPY
+1136 EKAGIDPY

-1166 SNRLGMALIRSASY
+1166 SRVLGMNLIRSQEY
-1180 RNADPAKKR
+1180 RNRDAAGKR
-1189 RILEVAYFSSNSLE
+1189 KLLGVAYFGKASPDQPQQYRDL
-1203 IPNQLRQFYNQ
+1203 LRR
-1214 IGAKN
+1214 IGIKEFKN
-1219 VNNFIDIANK
+1219 FQQIANE
-1229 LVEQEY
+1229 LVKIEY
-1235 PILAEVKKLKTSLKK
+1235 PVLYELYRVNEGLSKEDEADILAS
-1250 DPDARVLNLLRNP
+1250 LRNP
-1263 TPGVVTA
+1263 TPGVIAT
-1270 ARNALSDQMID
+1270 ARNSLID
-1281 TTPMSDDQ
+1281 TGFDARNMSDEE
-1289 VMSLIIPRLTYKDE
+1289 VMSQILPDLKYQDE
-1303 KDAANQDHTRRLAA
+1303 KVEDNQDYNQRLLATIDLYRRLKGIGTL
-1317 SANLYRKLASSLDL
+1317 SETNILSPLITFGGERVLKESS
-1331 DIIAEQ
+1331 Q
-1337 DPLMRFGNQGIL
+1337 
-1349 REGVQ
+1349 

>member
-54 NNTMNALT
+54 NNTVNALT
-62 FANYASEIEDS
+62 FANYASEIKDEN
-73 EYKEKL
+73 YKAQL
-79 GQLYKTFDYELE
+79 GRLYNTFDDELE

-125 GKIVASTAGRVGLK
+125 GKIVASTAGRVALK
-139 SLINKALSTAAKRP
+139 GVINKALSTASKRP
-153 VLAGAVSGAAV
+153 VLAGALTGAAV
-164 TGPLGVA
+164 EGPIGVA
-171 VEASIQKAEKDLGV
+171 TEASIQKAEKDLGV
-185 REGYSPKELALAGG
+185 REGYSPEELALAGG
-199 ISGLMGGAFGALG
+199 ISGLTGGAFGALG
-212 GKLGKMSSD
+212 GKFGKMSSD

-233 TVQGRLSAMDNLEQ
+233 TVQGRLATMDNLEQ

-571 QSLGLDPINAE
+571 QSLGLDPLNTE

-595 FSSPDEVV
+595 FSSPDEVI
-603 RMTRYIAN
+603 RLTRYAAN

-636 SLRYLGKAATAV
+636 SLKHLGKAATAV

-688 PTRTATTPS
+688 PTQAT
-697 RNQQILQNMRGT
+697 
-709 ATATTPSRNQQILQN
+709 
-724 MRGTATTPSRNQQI
+724 TATTPSRNQQI

-743 GATTT
+743 GAATATT

-777 RDVFYYQR
+777 RDVFSYQR
-785 FDLLNDEMVSKAVGF
+785 FDLLNDEMVSKAVEF
-800 AFDMAYQNRRTLDKL
+800 AFDMAYQNRRSLDKL
-815 PFGGRQLQGVLDG
+815 PFLGRQAQGVLDG
-828 WNRMAEGI
+828 WNRMAEDV

-851 SFTYTINRV
+851 SFTYTINRI
-860 GFGGAIKSGMSRLK
+860 GFGGAIKAGLSRAK

-890 AALREFNRYKEGL
+890 AALREFNRFKEGL

-957 REANGEPQRDS
+957 RKANGEPQRDS
-968 LVKDAGEIL
+968 FVKDAGEIL

-986 AAPALQEFLEALSSE
+986 AAPALQEFLQAMTSE
-1001 ETGIEDAAKSFFET
+1001 ETSIEDASKSFFEYF
-1015 VGTTVGSF
+1015 GTTLGSF

-1070 ASIQGFA
+1070 ASIQGFV

-1166 SNRLGMALIRSASY
+1166 SNQLGMALIRSASY

-1219 VNNFIDIANK
+1219 VNNFRDIANK

-1235 PILAEVKKLKTSLKK
+1235 PVLAEVKKLKTGLRK
-1250 DPDARVLNLLRNP
+1250 DADARVLNLLRNP

-1317 SANLYRKLASSLDL
+1317 SADLYRKLASSLDL
-1331 DIIAEQ
+1331 DIRAEQ
-1337 DPLMRFGNQGIL
+1337 DPLKRLGGQRML

>member
-62 FANYASEIEDS
+62 FANYASEIKDEN
-73 EYKEKL
+73 YKAQL
-79 GQLYKTFDYELE
+79 GQLYKTFDDELE

-125 GKIVASTAGRVGLK
+125 GKIVASTAGRVALK
-139 SLINKALSTAAKRP
+139 GVINKALSTAAKRP
-153 VLAGAVSGAAV
+153 VLAGALTGAAV
-164 TGPLGVA
+164 EGPIGVA
-171 VEASIQKAEKDLGV
+171 TEASIQKAEKDLDV
-185 REGYSPKELALAGG
+185 RKGYSPKELALAGG
-199 ISGLMGGAFGALG
+199 ISGLTGGAIGALG
-212 GKLGKMSSD
+212 GKLGRMSAD

-268 AGTYVVSE
+268 AGTYIVSE
-276 KLPDAVKDGYDKL
+276 KMPDAVKDGYDKL

-303 VQFIPKATKVE
+303 VQYIPKATKVE

-424 KATER
+424 KVTER

-595 FSSPDEVV
+595 FSSPDEVI
-603 RMTRYIAN
+603 RLTRYAASMY
-611 VFEEVD
+611 EEVD

-636 SLRYLGKAATAV
+636 SLKHLGRAATAV

-672 IQMVNR
+672 IQVVNR
-678 GLIEAPTVTL
+678 GLIEA
-688 PTRTATTPS
+688 
-697 RNQQILQNMRGT
+697 
-709 ATATTPSRNQQILQN
+709 
-724 MRGTATTPSRNQQI
+724 
-738 LQKMQ
+738 
-743 GATTT
+743 
-748 PSPAATATTPSPVPT
+748 PT

-777 RDVFYYQR
+777 RDVFSYQR
-785 FDLLNDEMVSKAVGF
+785 FDLLNDEMVSKAVEF

-815 PFGGRQLQGVLDG
+815 PFGGRQLQGLLDG
-828 WNRMAEGI
+828 WNRMAEDV

-874 LHSLLKA
+874 LQSILKG

-890 AALREFNRYKEGL
+890 AALREFNRFKEGL

-930 IKVQDQEYDLRALFP
+930 IKVQDQEYDIRALFP

-957 REANGEPQRDS
+957 RKANGEPRRDS
-968 LVKDAGEIL
+968 LEKDASEIL

-986 AAPALQEFLEALSSE
+986 AAPALQEFLKALSSE
-1001 ETGIEDAAKSFFET
+1001 GTGIEDAAKSFFET

-1023 GGGFLTPIR
+1023 GGGFLTPFR

-1077 DGFIKEGVKGSPLEN
+1077 DGLVREGVKGSPLEN

-1136 EKAGINPY
+1136 EKAGIDPY

-1166 SNRLGMALIRSASY
+1166 SRVLGMNLIRSQEY
-1180 RNADPAKKR
+1180 RNRDAAGKR
-1189 RILEVAYFSSNSLE
+1189 KLLGVAYFGKASPDQPQQYRDL
-1203 IPNQLRQFYNQ
+1203 LRR
-1214 IGAKN
+1214 IGIKEFKN
-1219 VNNFIDIANK
+1219 FQQIANE
-1229 LVEQEY
+1229 LVKIEY
-1235 PILAEVKKLKTSLKK
+1235 PVLYELYRVNEGLSKEDEADILAS
-1250 DPDARVLNLLRNP
+1250 LRNP
-1263 TPGVVTA
+1263 TPGVIAT
-1270 ARNALSDQMID
+1270 ARNSLID
-1281 TTPMSDDQ
+1281 TGFDARNMSDEE
-1289 VMSLIIPRLTYKDE
+1289 VMSQILPDLKYQDE
-1303 KDAANQDHTRRLAA
+1303 KVEDNQDYNQRLLATIDLYRRLKGIGTL
-1317 SANLYRKLASSLDL
+1317 SETNILSPLITFGGERVLKESS
-1331 DIIAEQ
+1331 Q
-1337 DPLMRFGNQGIL
+1337 
-1349 REGVQ
+1349 

>member
-1 MSEEKKPL
+1 MVEEKKPL

-15 KNKELLNTISQYTRD
+15 KDKDLLRTISQYTRD
-30 RYKRDYTNSDEA
+30 RYNKNYTNPDEA

-54 NNTMNALT
+54 NNTMNAVT
-62 FANYASEIEDS
+62 FANYASEIEDP
-73 EYKEKL
+73 EYKAQL
-79 GQLYKTFDYELE
+79 GRLYNTFDNELE
-91 NFSDVE
+91 NFADVE
-97 DIGSGLAAAGEIL
+97 GVGSGLMAAGEIL

-125 GKIVASTAGRVGLK
+125 GKIVASTAGRVALK
-139 SLINKALSTAAKRP
+139 GVINKALSTAAKRP
-153 VLAGAVSGAAV
+153 VLAGALTGAAV
-164 TGPLGVA
+164 EGPIGVA
-171 VEASIQKAEKDLGV
+171 TEASIQKAEKDLGV
-185 REGYSPKELALAGG
+185 REGYSPEELALAGG
-199 ISGLMGGAFGALG
+199 ISGLTGGAIGALG
-212 GKLGKMSSD
+212 GKLGKMSAD
-221 ETTRMLQESEQA
+221 ETTRMLQESELA
-233 TVQGRLSAMDNLEQ
+233 SVQGRLASLDNLEQ
-247 ALMTPPTVRGAAAP
+247 AVMTPPTIRGAAAP

-268 AGTYVVSE
+268 AGTYVVAE
-276 KLPDAVKDGYDKL
+276 KMPEAVKDGYDKL

-303 VQFIPKATKVE
+303 VQYIPEGTKVE
-314 RKAQYRKD
+314 RTAQYRKD

-332 VPLSELKAPTQTV
+332 VPLSELKAPTQTE
-345 TKRMITKYINQ
+345 TKRRITQYINQ
-356 YGTFLDPVKIEEG
+356 YGTFLDPKKIEEG

-374 QTDPNISVEKLDLTL
+374 QTDPDISVEKLDLTL

-429 IAQIVDVMSEKELG
+429 IAQIVDVMPENELG
-443 NFKKFLDDNGIKSKD
+443 NFKKFLDDNGIKSED

-464 ADVSQLGKALQE
+464 ADVSQLGKALQK
-476 QSKMAS
+476 QSEMAP
-482 KQLIEVGKAVNTANP
+482 KQLIEAGKAVETANP

-503 EELLKKL
+503 EEYLKNL

-525 TFVDIWRALL
+525 TFVDIWRALI
-535 VSQPVT
+535 VSQPVS

-551 RLPEEVM
+551 RLPEEVA
-558 RAKLDNLLVNLER
+558 RAKLDNLLVNWER
-571 QSLGLDPINAE
+571 RSLGLDPINAE

-595 FSSPDEVV
+595 FSSPDEVI
-603 RMTRYIAN
+603 RLTRYAASMY
-611 VFEEVD
+611 EEVD

-636 SLRYLGKAATAV
+636 SLKHLGRAATAV

-678 GLIEAPTVTL
+678 GFIEAPTVTL
-688 PTRTATTPS
+688 P
-697 RNQQILQNMRGT
+697 
-709 ATATTPSRNQQILQN
+709 
-724 MRGTATTPSRNQQI
+724 
-738 LQKMQ
+738 
-743 GATTT
+743 
-748 PSPAATATTPSPVPT
+748 
-763 VTLPNGAT
+763 NGST

-777 RDVFYYQR
+777 RDVFSYQR
-785 FDLLNDEMVSKAVGF
+785 FDLLNDEMVSKAVEF
-800 AFDMAYQNRRTLDKL
+800 AFDMAYQNRRAPEKI
-815 PFGGRQLQGVLDG
+815 PFIGRGVQSILDG
-828 WNRMAEGI
+828 WNRMAEGS
-836 PALKTIVPFANFMAN
+836 PYLKTIVPFANFMAN
-851 SFTYTINRV
+851 SFTYTINRIA
-860 GFGGAIKSGMSRLK
+860 FGGAIKSTMSGLK
-874 LHSLLKA
+874 LRSLLKA

-890 AALREFNRYKEGL
+890 AALREFNRFKEGL

-908 SFSLYGG
+908 SASLYGG

-930 IKVQDQEYDLRALFP
+930 IKVQDQEYDLRTLFP

-951 LVDTIT
+951 LVDTVT
-957 REANGEPQRDS
+957 RATKGEPQRNS
-968 LVKDAGEIL
+968 LVKDASEIL
-977 LGLSTRRGA
+977 FGLSTRRGA
-986 AAPALQEFLEALSSE
+986 AAPALQEFLEALASE
-1001 ETGIEDAAKSFFET
+1001 ETGVEDAAKSFFET
-1015 VGTTVGSF
+1015 IGTTVGSF
-1023 GGGFLTPIR
+1023 GGGFLTPFR

-1044 ERDFRYRRL
+1044 DRDFRYRRL

-1063 PDDPDLR
+1063 PDDLDLR

-1077 DGFIKEGVKGSPLEN
+1077 DGLIREGVKGTPLEN
-1092 LVFGDVPEAAA
+1092 VVFGDVPEAAA
-1103 PTGGDLT
+1103 PTGGDLR
-1110 TGRGAVF
+1110 TGRGAIF

-1136 EKAGINPY
+1136 EKAGIDPY
-1144 RLNMYSEV
+1144 RLNSYSEV

-1166 SNRLGMALIRSASY
+1166 SNQLGMVIIRSDSY
-1180 RNADPAKKR
+1180 RNADPATKR
-1189 RILEVAYFSSNSLE
+1189 RILEVAYFNSNSLK
-1203 IPNQLRQFYNQ
+1203 IPNQLRQVYNQ

-1219 VNNFIDIANK
+1219 VNNFRDIANQ

-1235 PILAEVKKLKTSLKK
+1235 PVLTEVKRLKTGLDKE
-1250 DPDARVLNLLRNP
+1250 DDARVLKLFRDP

-1270 ARNALSDQMID
+1270 ARNALSDQGID

-1289 VMSLIIPRLTYKDE
+1289 VMSQMIPRLSYKDE
-1303 KDAANQDHTRRLAA
+1303 KDVANQDYTRRLAA
-1317 SANLYRKLASSLDL
+1317 SVDLYRTLASSLDL
-1331 DIIAEQ
+1331 GIIAEQ
-1337 DPLMRFGNQGIL
+1337 DPLKRFGRQDMS
-1349 REGVQ
+1349 RRGVQ

>member
-1 MSEEKKPL
+1 MAIDLTGAEERKARAAGIQPVHKL
-9 TLEDLK
+9 TFEDLK
-15 KNKELLNTISQYTRD
+15 KDPSVMQTIRRYSYD
-30 RYKRDYTNSDEA
+30 RYGTDYVDPDEA

-54 NNTMNALT
+54 NNTFNALT
-62 FANYASEIEDS
+62 FANYASEIKDEN
-73 EYKEKL
+73 YKAQL
-79 GQLYKTFDYELE
+79 GRLYNTFDYELE

-125 GKIVASTAGRVGLK
+125 GKIVASTAGRVALK
-139 SLINKALSTAAKRP
+139 GVINKALSTAAKRP
-153 VLAGAVSGAAV
+153 VLAGAVSGAALA
-164 TGPLGVA
+164 GPLGVA
-171 VEASIQKAEKDLGV
+171 TEASIQKAEKDLGV
-185 REGYSPKELALAGG
+185 REGYSPADMALAGG

-233 TVQGRLSAMDNLEQ
+233 TVQGRLATMDNLEQ
-247 ALMTPPTVRGAAAP
+247 AVMTPPTVRGAAAP

-268 AGTYVVSE
+268 AGTYVVS
-276 KLPDAVKDGYDKL
+276 KKMPGAVKDGYDKL

-303 VQFIPKATKVE
+303 VQYIPKGTKVE
-314 RKAQYRKD
+314 PKAQYRKD
-322 MFDRGAVTLE
+322 MFDKSAVTLE
-332 VPLSELKAPTQTV
+332 VPLSELRAPTLTT
-345 TKRMITKYINQ
+345 TKRMTTRYINQ
-356 YGTFLDPVKIEEG
+356 YGTFLDPEKVAEG

-374 QTDPNISVEKLDLTL
+374 QTDPDLPADKLELTI

-400 TMDYA
+400 SMNYM
-405 SNNMARNPLI
+405 SNNMTKNPLL
-415 SFDSFDPRL
+415 SYDTFDPRL
-424 KATER
+424 KVTER
-429 IAQIVDVMSEKELG
+429 IAQIVDAMPRNELG
-443 NFKKFLDDNGIKSKD
+443 NFKKFLDDNGIKSED
-458 LGKLYR
+458 LGKIYR
-464 ADVSQLGKALQE
+464 ADVSQAARTLQK
-476 QSKMAS
+476 QSEMAP
-482 KQLIEVGKAVNTANP
+482 KQLIEAGKTIDTANP

-503 EELLKKL
+503 EEYLKNL

-551 RLPEEVM
+551 RLPEEVA

-595 FSSPDEVV
+595 FSSPDEVI
-603 RMTRYIAN
+603 RLTRYAASMY
-611 VFEEVD
+611 EEVD

-628 PAEFEAVP
+628 PVEFKAVP
-636 SLRYLGKAATAV
+636 SLRYLGRAATAV

-688 PTRTATTPS
+688 P
-697 RNQQILQNMRGT
+697 
-709 ATATTPSRNQQILQN
+709 
-724 MRGTATTPSRNQQI
+724 
-738 LQKMQ
+738 
-743 GATTT
+743 
-748 PSPAATATTPSPVPT
+748 
-763 VTLPNGAT
+763 NGAT

-777 RDVFYYQR
+777 RDVFSYQR

-800 AFDMAYQNRRTLDKL
+800 AFDMAYQNRRSLDKL
-815 PFGGRQLQGVLDG
+815 PFLGRQAQGVLDG
-828 WNRMAEGI
+828 WNRMAEDV

-851 SFTYTINRV
+851 SFTYTINRIA
-860 GFGGAIKSGMSRLK
+860 FGGAIKSGMSRLK
-874 LHSLLKA
+874 LRSLLKA

-890 AALREFNRYKEGL
+890 AALREFNRFKEGL

-930 IKVQDQEYDLRALFP
+930 IKVQDQEYDIRTLFP

-977 LGLSTRRGA
+977 LGLSTRRGV
-986 AAPALQEFLEALSSE
+986 AAPALQEFLQAMTSE
-1001 ETGIEDAAKSFFET
+1001 ETSIEDASKSFFEYF
-1015 VGTTVGSF
+1015 GTTLGSF

-1070 ASIQGFA
+1070 ASIQGFV
-1077 DGFIKEGVKGSPLEN
+1077 DGFIKAGVKGSPLEN

-1136 EKAGINPY
+1136 EKAGIDPY
-1144 RLNMYSEV
+1144 RLNMYSKV

-1219 VNNFIDIANK
+1219 VNNFTDIANK

-1235 PILAEVKKLKTSLKK
+1235 PILAEVKKLKTGLKK
-1250 DPDARVLNLLRNP
+1250 DADARVLNLLRNP

-1303 KDAANQDHTRRLAA
+1303 KDSANQDHTRRLAA
-1317 SANLYRKLASSLDL
+1317 SADLYRKLASSLDL

-1337 DPLMRFGNQGIL
+1337 DPLMRFGNQRML

>member
-62 FANYASEIEDS
+62 FANYASEIKDEN
-73 EYKEKL
+73 YKAQL

-125 GKIVASTAGRVGLK
+125 GKIVASTAGRVALK
-139 SLINKALSTAAKRP
+139 GVINKALSTAAKRP
-153 VLAGAVSGAAV
+153 VLAGALTGAAV
-164 TGPLGVA
+164 EGPIGVA
-171 VEASIQKAEKDLGV
+171 TEASIQKAEKDLDV
-185 REGYSPKELALAGG
+185 RKGYSPKELALAGG
-199 ISGLMGGAFGALG
+199 ISGLTGGAIGALG
-212 GKLGKMSSD
+212 GKLGRMSAD

-268 AGTYVVSE
+268 AGTYIVSE
-276 KLPDAVKDGYDKL
+276 KMPDAVKDGYDKL

-303 VQFIPKATKVE
+303 VQYIPKATKVE

-332 VPLSELKAPTQTV
+332 VPLSELKAPTQTE
-345 TKRMITKYINQ
+345 TKRRITQYINQ

-374 QTDPNISVEKLDLTL
+374 QTDPDISVEKLDLTL

-595 FSSPDEVV
+595 FSSPDEVI
-603 RMTRYIAN
+603 RLTRYAASMY
-611 VFEEVD
+611 EEVD

-636 SLRYLGKAATAV
+636 SLKHLGRAATAV

-672 IQMVNR
+672 IQVVNR
-678 GLIEAPTVTL
+678 GLIEA
-688 PTRTATTPS
+688 
-697 RNQQILQNMRGT
+697 
-709 ATATTPSRNQQILQN
+709 
-724 MRGTATTPSRNQQI
+724 
-738 LQKMQ
+738 
-743 GATTT
+743 
-748 PSPAATATTPSPVPT
+748 PT

-777 RDVFYYQR
+777 RDVFSYQR
-785 FDLLNDEMVSKAVGF
+785 FDLLNDEMVSKAVEF

-815 PFGGRQLQGVLDG
+815 PFGGRQLQGLLDG
-828 WNRMAEGI
+828 WNRMAEDV

-874 LHSLLKA
+874 LQSILKG

-890 AALREFNRYKEGL
+890 AALREFNRFKEGL

-930 IKVQDQEYDLRALFP
+930 IKVQDQEYDIRALFP

-957 REANGEPQRDS
+957 RKANGEPRRDS
-968 LVKDAGEIL
+968 LEKDASEIL

-986 AAPALQEFLEALSSE
+986 AAPALQEFLKALSSE
-1001 ETGIEDAAKSFFET
+1001 GTGIEDAAKSFFET

-1023 GGGFLTPIR
+1023 GGGFLTPFR

-1077 DGFIKEGVKGSPLEN
+1077 DGLVREGVKGSPLEN

-1136 EKAGINPY
+1136 EKAGIDPY

-1166 SNRLGMALIRSASY
+1166 SRVLGMNLIRSQEY
-1180 RNADPAKKR
+1180 RNRDAAGKR
-1189 RILEVAYFSSNSLE
+1189 KLLGVAYFGKASPDQPQQYRDL
-1203 IPNQLRQFYNQ
+1203 LRR
-1214 IGAKN
+1214 IGIKEFKN
-1219 VNNFIDIANK
+1219 FQQIANE
-1229 LVEQEY
+1229 LVKIEY
-1235 PILAEVKKLKTSLKK
+1235 PVLYELYRVNEGLSKEDEADILAS
-1250 DPDARVLNLLRNP
+1250 LRNP
-1263 TPGVVTA
+1263 TPGVIAT
-1270 ARNALSDQMID
+1270 ARNSLID
-1281 TTPMSDDQ
+1281 TGFDARNMSDEE
-1289 VMSLIIPRLTYKDE
+1289 VMSQILPDLKYQDE
-1303 KDAANQDHTRRLAA
+1303 KVEDNQDYNQRLLATIDLYRRLKGIGTL
-1317 SANLYRKLASSLDL
+1317 SETNILSPLITFGGERVLKESS
-1331 DIIAEQ
+1331 Q
-1337 DPLMRFGNQGIL
+1337 
-1349 REGVQ
+1349 

>member
-1 MSEEKKPL
+1 ML
-9 TLEDLK
+9 
-15 KNKELLNTISQYTRD
+15 
-30 RYKRDYTNSDEA
+30 
-42 LEDFLS
+42 
-48 EYRGIQ
+48 
-54 NNTMNALT
+54 LT
-62 FANYASEIEDS
+62 FANYASEIKDEN
-73 EYKEKL
+73 YKAQL
-79 GQLYKTFDYELE
+79 GQLYNTFDDELE

-125 GKIVASTAGRVGLK
+125 GKAIASTAGRGAIKGLMGQVFK
-139 SLINKALSTAAKRP
+139 TASKRP
-153 VLAGAVSGAAV
+153 VLAGALTGAAV
-164 TGPLGVA
+164 EGPIGVA
-171 VEASIQKAEKDLGV
+171 TEASIQKAEKDLDV
-185 REGYSPKELALAGG
+185 REGYSPEELALAGG
-199 ISGLMGGAFGALG
+199 ISGLTGGAFGALG

-233 TVQGRLSAMDNLEQ
+233 TVQGRLATMDNLEQ
-247 ALMTPPTVRGAAAP
+247 AVMTPPTVRGAAAP

-303 VQFIPKATKVE
+303 VQYIPEGTKVE
-314 RKAQYRKD
+314 RTAQYRKD

-345 TKRMITKYINQ
+345 TKRMITRYINQ

-374 QTDPNISVEKLDLTL
+374 QTDPDISVEKLDLTL

-424 KATER
+424 KVTER
-429 IAQIVDVMSEKELG
+429 IAQIVDVMPENELG
-443 NFKKFLDDNGIKSKD
+443 NFKKFLDDNGIKSED

-464 ADVSQLGKALQE
+464 ADVSQLGKALQK
-476 QSKMAS
+476 QSEMAP
-482 KQLIEVGKAVNTANP
+482 KQLIEAGKTIDTANP

-503 EELLKKL
+503 EEYLKNL

-551 RLPEEVM
+551 RLPEEVA

-595 FSSPDEVV
+595 FSSPDEVI
-603 RMTRYIAN
+603 RLTRYAASMY
-611 VFEEVD
+611 EEVD

-636 SLRYLGKAATAV
+636 SLKHLGRAATAV

-688 PTRTATTPS
+688 P
-697 RNQQILQNMRGT
+697 
-709 ATATTPSRNQQILQN
+709 
-724 MRGTATTPSRNQQI
+724 
-738 LQKMQ
+738 
-743 GATTT
+743 
-748 PSPAATATTPSPVPT
+748 
-763 VTLPNGAT
+763 NGAT

-777 RDVFYYQR
+777 RDVFSYQR
-785 FDLLNDEMVSKAVGF
+785 FDLLNDEMVSKAVEF
-800 AFDMAYQNRRTLDKL
+800 SFDMAYQNRRAPEKI
-815 PFGGRQLQGVLDG
+815 PFIGRGVQSILDG
-828 WNRMAEGI
+828 WNRMAEGS
-836 PALKTIVPFANFMAN
+836 PYLKTIVPFANFMAN
-851 SFTYTINRV
+851 SFTYTINRI
-860 GFGGAIKSGMSRLK
+860 GFGGAIKAGMSRAK

-915 AWLLH
+915 AWLLL

-930 IKVQDQEYDLRALFP
+930 IKVQDQEYDLRTLFP

-951 LVDTIT
+951 VVDTIT
-957 REANGEPQRDS
+957 RKANGEPQRNS
-968 LVKDAGEIL
+968 LVKDASEIL

-986 AAPALQEFLEALSSE
+986 AAPALQEFLEALASE
-1001 ETGIEDAAKSFFET
+1001 ETGVEDAAKSFFET
-1015 VGTTVGSF
+1015 IGTTVGSF
-1023 GGGFLTPIR
+1023 GGGFLTPFR

-1077 DGFIKEGVKGSPLEN
+1077 DGLVREGVKGTPLEN
-1092 LVFGDVPEAAA
+1092 VVFGDVPEAAA
-1103 PTGGDLT
+1103 PTGGDLR
-1110 TGRGAVF
+1110 TGRGSIF

-1136 EKAGINPY
+1136 EKAGIDPY

-1166 SNRLGMALIRSASY
+1166 SRVLGMNLIRSQEY
-1180 RNADPAKKR
+1180 RNRDAAGKR
-1189 RILEVAYFSSNSLE
+1189 KLLGVAYFGKASPDQPQQYRDL
-1203 IPNQLRQFYNQ
+1203 LRR
-1214 IGAKN
+1214 IGIKEFKN
-1219 VNNFIDIANK
+1219 FQQIANE
-1229 LVEQEY
+1229 LVKIEY
-1235 PILAEVKKLKTSLKK
+1235 PVLYELYRVNEGLSKEDEADILAS
-1250 DPDARVLNLLRNP
+1250 LRNP
-1263 TPGVVTA
+1263 TPGVIAT
-1270 ARNALSDQMID
+1270 ARNSLID
-1281 TTPMSDDQ
+1281 TGFDARNMSDEE
-1289 VMSLIIPRLTYKDE
+1289 VMSQILPDLKYQDE
-1303 KDAANQDHTRRLAA
+1303 KVEDNQDYNQRLLATIDLYRRLKGIGTL
-1317 SANLYRKLASSLDL
+1317 SETNILSPLITFGGERVLKESS
-1331 DIIAEQ
+1331 Q
-1337 DPLMRFGNQGIL
+1337 
-1349 REGVQ
+1349 

>member
-1 MSEEKKPL
+1 MAEEKQPL
-9 TLEDLK
+9 TLEDIK
-15 KNKELLNTISQYTRD
+15 KNTDLMRTITRYASD
-30 RYKRDYTNSDEA
+30 RYRKNYFGADEA
-42 LEDFLS
+42 VEDFLS

-54 NNTMNALT
+54 NNTVNALT
-62 FANYASEIEDS
+62 FANYASEIKDEN
-73 EYKEKL
+73 YKAQL
-79 GQLYKTFDYELE
+79 GQLYNTFDDELE
-91 NFSDVE
+91 NFSDVN

-125 GKIVASTAGRVGLK
+125 GKIVASTAGRVALK
-139 SLINKALSTAAKRP
+139 GVINKALSTAAKRP
-153 VLAGAVSGAAV
+153 VLAGALTGAAV
-164 TGPLGVA
+164 EGPIGVA
-171 VEASIQKAEKDLGV
+171 TEASIQKAEKDLDV
-185 REGYSPKELALAGG
+185 REGYSPEELALAGG
-199 ISGLMGGAFGALG
+199 ISGLTGGAFGAIG
-212 GKLGKMSSD
+212 GKLGKMSAD

-233 TVQGRLSAMDNLEQ
+233 TVQGRLATMDNLEQ
-247 ALMTPPTVRGAAAP
+247 AVMTPPTVRGAAAP
-261 IDPKKEL
+261 IDPRKEIS
-268 AGTYVVSE
+268 GTFVVAKE
-276 KLPDAVKDGYDKL
+276 MPDAVKEGYDKL
-289 GRVLAIDETKKTAT
+289 GRVLSIDETKKTAT
-303 VQFIPKATKVE
+303 VQYIPKGTKVE
-314 RKAQYRKD
+314 PKAQYRKD
-322 MFDRGAVTLE
+322 MFDKSAVTLE
-332 VPLSELKAPTQTV
+332 VPLSELRAPTLTT
-345 TKRMITKYINQ
+345 TKRMTTRYINQ
-356 YGTFLDPVKIEEG
+356 YGTFLDPEKVAEG

-374 QTDPNISVEKLDLTL
+374 QTDPDLPADKLELTI

-400 TMDYA
+400 SMDYM
-405 SNNMARNPLI
+405 SNNMTKNPLL
-415 SFDSFDPRL
+415 SYDTFDPRL
-424 KATER
+424 KVTER
-429 IAQIVDVMSEKELG
+429 IAQIVDAMPGNELG
-443 NFKKFLDDNGIKSKD
+443 NFKKFLDDNGIKSED
-458 LGKLYR
+458 LGKIYR
-464 ADVSQLGKALQE
+464 ADVSQAARTLQK
-476 QSKMAS
+476 QSEMAP
-482 KQLIEVGKAVNTANP
+482 KQLIEAGKTIDTANP

-503 EELLKKL
+503 EEYLKNL
-510 NKIEETD
+510 NKIEKTD

-571 QSLGLDPINAE
+571 QSLGLDPINTE

-595 FSSPDEVV
+595 FSSPDEVI
-603 RMTRYIAN
+603 RLTRYAASMY
-611 VFEEVD
+611 EEVD
-617 LKIFRVFDDLI
+617 LKIFQVFDDLI

-636 SLRYLGKAATAV
+636 SLKHLGRAATAV

-672 IQMVNR
+672 IQVVNR
-678 GLIEAPTVTL
+678 GLIEA
-688 PTRTATTPS
+688 
-697 RNQQILQNMRGT
+697 
-709 ATATTPSRNQQILQN
+709 
-724 MRGTATTPSRNQQI
+724 
-738 LQKMQ
+738 
-743 GATTT
+743 
-748 PSPAATATTPSPVPT
+748 PT

-777 RDVFYYQR
+777 RDVFSYQR
-785 FDLLNDEMVSKAVGF
+785 FDLLNDEMVSKAVEF
-800 AFDMAYQNRRTLDKL
+800 AFDMAYQNRRSLDKL
-815 PFGGRQLQGVLDG
+815 PFLGRQAQGVLDG
-828 WNRMAEGI
+828 WNRMAEDV

-851 SFTYTINRV
+851 SFTYTINRI
-860 GFGGAIKSGMSRLK
+860 GFGGAIKAGLSRAKLQSILK
-874 LHSLLKA
+874 G

-890 AALREFNRYKEGL
+890 AALREFNRFKEGL

-930 IKVQDQEYDLRALFP
+930 IKVQDQEYDLRTLFP

-968 LVKDAGEIL
+968 FVKDAGEIL

-986 AAPALQEFLEALSSE
+986 AAPALQEFLQAMTSE
-1001 ETGIEDAAKSFFET
+1001 GTSIEDASKSFFEYF
-1015 VGTTVGSF
+1015 GTTLGSF
-1023 GGGFLTPIR
+1023 GGGFLTPFR

-1070 ASIQGFA
+1070 ASIQGFV

-1136 EKAGINPY
+1136 EKAGIDPY
-1144 RLNMYSEV
+1144 RLNMYSKV

-1219 VNNFIDIANK
+1219 VNNFTDIANK

-1235 PILAEVKKLKTSLKK
+1235 PILAEVKKLKTGLKK
-1250 DPDARVLNLLRNP
+1250 DADARVLNLLRNP

-1303 KDAANQDHTRRLAA
+1303 KDSANQDHTRRLAA
-1317 SANLYRKLASSLDL
+1317 SADLYRKLASSLDL

-1337 DPLMRFGNQGIL
+1337 DPLMRFGNQRML

>member
-1 MSEEKKPL
+1 MAEEKQPL
-9 TLEDLK
+9 TLEDIK
-15 KNKELLNTISQYTRD
+15 KNTDLMRTITRYASD
-30 RYKRDYTNSDEA
+30 RYRKNYFGADEA
-42 LEDFLS
+42 VEDFLS

-54 NNTMNALT
+54 NNTVNALT
-62 FANYASEIEDS
+62 FANYASEIKDEN
-73 EYKEKL
+73 YKAQL
-79 GQLYKTFDYELE
+79 GQLYNTFDDELE

-125 GKIVASTAGRVGLK
+125 GKIVASTAGRVALK
-139 SLINKALSTAAKRP
+139 GVINKALSTAAKRP
-153 VLAGAVSGAAV
+153 VLAGALTGAAV
-164 TGPLGVA
+164 EGPIGVA
-171 VEASIQKAEKDLGV
+171 TEASIQKAEKDLDV
-185 REGYSPKELALAGG
+185 RKGYSPKELALAGG
-199 ISGLMGGAFGALG
+199 ISGLTGGAIGALG
-212 GKLGKMSSD
+212 GKLGRMSAD

-268 AGTYVVSE
+268 AGTYIVSE
-276 KLPDAVKDGYDKL
+276 KMPDAVKDGYDKL

-303 VQFIPKATKVE
+303 VQYIPKATKVE

-424 KATER
+424 KVTER

-443 NFKKFLDDNGIKSKD
+443 NFKKFLDDNGIKSED

-595 FSSPDEVV
+595 FSSPDEVI
-603 RMTRYIAN
+603 RLTRYAASMY
-611 VFEEVD
+611 EEVD

-636 SLRYLGKAATAV
+636 SLKHLGRAATAV

-672 IQMVNR
+672 IQVVNR
-678 GLIEAPTVTL
+678 GLIEA
-688 PTRTATTPS
+688 
-697 RNQQILQNMRGT
+697 
-709 ATATTPSRNQQILQN
+709 
-724 MRGTATTPSRNQQI
+724 
-738 LQKMQ
+738 
-743 GATTT
+743 
-748 PSPAATATTPSPVPT
+748 PT

-777 RDVFYYQR
+777 RDVFSYQR
-785 FDLLNDEMVSKAVGF
+785 FDLLNDEMVSKAVEF

-815 PFGGRQLQGVLDG
+815 PFGGRQLQGLLDG
-828 WNRMAEGI
+828 WNRMAEDV

-874 LHSLLKA
+874 LQSILKG

-890 AALREFNRYKEGL
+890 AALREFNRFKEGL

-930 IKVQDQEYDLRALFP
+930 IKVQDQEYDIRALFP

-957 REANGEPQRDS
+957 RKANGEPRRDS
-968 LVKDAGEIL
+968 LEKDASEIL

-986 AAPALQEFLEALSSE
+986 AAPALQEFLKALSSE
-1001 ETGIEDAAKSFFET
+1001 GTGIEDAAKSFFET

-1023 GGGFLTPIR
+1023 GGGFLTPFR

-1077 DGFIKEGVKGSPLEN
+1077 DGLVREGVKGSPLEN

-1136 EKAGINPY
+1136 EKAGIDPY

-1166 SNRLGMALIRSASY
+1166 SRVLGMNLIRSQEY
-1180 RNADPAKKR
+1180 RNRDAAGKR
-1189 RILEVAYFSSNSLE
+1189 KLLGVAYFGKASPDQPQQYRDL
-1203 IPNQLRQFYNQ
+1203 LRR
-1214 IGAKN
+1214 IGIKEFKN
-1219 VNNFIDIANK
+1219 FQQIANE
-1229 LVEQEY
+1229 LVKIEY
-1235 PILAEVKKLKTSLKK
+1235 PVLYELYRVNEGLSKEDEADILAS
-1250 DPDARVLNLLRNP
+1250 LRNP
-1263 TPGVVTA
+1263 TPGVIAT
-1270 ARNALSDQMID
+1270 ARNSLID
-1281 TTPMSDDQ
+1281 TGFDARNMSDEE
-1289 VMSLIIPRLTYKDE
+1289 VMSQILPDLKYQDE
-1303 KDAANQDHTRRLAA
+1303 KVEDNQDYNQRLLATIDLYRRLKGIGTL
-1317 SANLYRKLASSLDL
+1317 SETNILSPLITFGGERVLKESS
-1331 DIIAEQ
+1331 Q
-1337 DPLMRFGNQGIL
+1337 
-1349 REGVQ
+1349 